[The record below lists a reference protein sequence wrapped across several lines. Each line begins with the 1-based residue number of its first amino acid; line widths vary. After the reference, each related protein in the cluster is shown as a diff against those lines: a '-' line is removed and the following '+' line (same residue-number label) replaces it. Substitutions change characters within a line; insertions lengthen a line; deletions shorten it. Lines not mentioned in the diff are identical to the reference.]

1 MIRFTYQLTPHMESG
16 ERLAS
21 PAPTLSAART
31 SSPAASSSSSS
42 SSSSSPAPHSK
53 SSLAPSPSALG
64 STLTTSGLFGAA
76 GEQPFIGS
84 TLSSAFPLVN
94 HPAFGAI
101 YTAGAGRPEFGGLG
115 SLGMS
120 AALAAHPQLGA
131 LSEWWRAAEAHG
143 RGAAAFLPSFI
154 GFPPFFTPHIQPNHS
169 ASPVQNRMPGKN
181 SNAPPKGVNGAVNGS
196 GVCPPTT
203 QSGNFSASPA
213 PVQATTK
220 PTKNSDPTTR
230 RSSPQNNPGD
240 LVAKPTQ
247 KSKEKKPR
255 KKPADNSVASNSESG
270 TSSDSSSDGSLS
282 SDLEDL
288 AEDDEDDDDDDE
300 DDEEEDKQSEFS
312 DSEKQTK
319 KNTKVVIPNFGT
331 AKTDT
336 SISGERRDKKVT
348 QAQKI
353 PSNPPTLVP
362 LPCSVSPPAVSQ
374 NSPLALH
381 SSRSWPEGT
390 MQHFSVIQS
399 TGLAANSKPLAL
411 LTQSQRESSPSSSP
425 IALTT
430 SPKPLASTAS
440 PKPPKLLPS
449 TSPQHLPLSLCSSP
463 KPLSV
468 PSPPRSTLPLS
479 TSPKPFGLTS
489 PVTSSRKSSLKPPQH
504 RVPSAAKSNK
514 RKLLEAS
521 LAQINEFRLKQTLM
535 SQGQTFP
542 ADQKKQ
548 QPGPKKSPKRT
559 SLSSSPF
566 PPAPRPPPQNNQ
578 SNLFLTSAL
587 LGLPEPHQ
595 PNGVIQSTTQDAPLA
610 LITKPRKDSA
620 PQGKSPQCDSDGGS
634 LPVNLSTGAS
644 RTQAT
649 TQAGPLSLHPTTSP
663 SATGHGSRKNKI
675 PKGKGQTPGLGQGQ
689 GQGQGQ
695 ADPLSAWKGFSQNHL
710 VQSLVDL
717 FRGGEPGIRI
727 PGVSIPGVGIPGVG
741 IPGTCNPTAGL
752 PANKESDDS
761 GDDDDDEDDDL
772 EEEEDE
778 DDSDDSL
785 SESDSNSDSDIS
797 GKKVKELKM
806 LPSGSS
812 KKEMTPRRL
821 TKGPELLNTSTS
833 HPATSCSPLNL
844 QVIKSPATVTSSSAL
859 AYHSSPG
866 SSSYSLASP
875 LGLGKRKRVMDE
887 KDLMVPL
894 ELGWRRETRIKSV
907 AGRPQGEVAYYAPCG
922 KKLRQYPD
930 VMKYLS
936 RNGISGITRDNFS
949 FSAKIRV
956 GDFYEA
962 REGPQGLQ
970 WSLLKEEEVI
980 PRILAMEGRRGRPPN
995 SERQLLGEG
1004 TKGTRRRKGRPPN
1017 VGDPVAP
1024 EGPSPSEVKLLRKL
1038 EAQEIARQAAQ
1049 MKLMRKLEKQA
1060 LARAAK
1066 EARKQQ
1072 AIMAAEERRKQKEQ
1086 IKIIKQQ
1093 EKIKRIQQIR
1103 MEKELRAQQILEAKR
1118 KKKEEA
1124 ANAKILEA
1132 EKRIKEKELRRQQA
1146 EILKHQELERHR
1158 LDMVWERERRR
1169 QHVMLMK
1176 AVEARKKA
1184 EERERL
1190 RQEKRDEKRLN
1201 KERKLEQ
1208 RRLELEIARELK
1220 KPNED
1225 MCLSDHKLLP
1235 EFSRIPG
1242 LILPGRAVSDCLMLM
1257 QFLRGFGKVLGL
1269 DLNVDVPTLGMLQE
1283 GLLNVGDSMGQVQ
1296 DLLVKML
1303 SLAVCDPGLPPGQ
1316 KTKTMLGDH
1325 LTNVGINRDN
1335 VSEVLQMYMGAHCA
1349 NTELAPLAFSL
1360 KTKAFQAHTPA
1371 QKASILGFL
1380 ANELA
1385 CSKAVIS
1392 EIDKSLDQMANMRK
1406 DKIIMEGKLKKLRTI
1421 YAKRTGKRE
1430 ASMCLEENQSIGTP
1444 SSAAKR
1450 KRKLGG
1456 DSDEDEEEDDD
1467 SDDQAEEEEDEEEE
1481 EMKKVKKVET
1491 YDEDDVDQATSIEE
1505 LEKQIEK
1512 LAKQHHQTRRKLFEI
1527 SHSLRS
1533 MMYGQDRY
1541 RRRYWVLPHCGGV
1554 FIEAMES
1561 GEAPEELEEE
1571 RQRRRR
1577 TAEEIKVKEEPQ
1589 EIELQKEN
1597 PINSDGQSIR
1607 TQGLEQQHEEEKE
1620 QGRKNN
1626 SPNLFY
1632 QQPDCASKLC
1642 TLRDVNKDIN
1652 KETVRAEGNESPHV
1666 RQNGSPVG
1674 TSSSLTTNTSELA
1687 EVATSSIVT
1696 INNTTNIPPPALSS
1710 VSVPCLPAP
1719 RDSPGNTPPTSSPAP
1734 SPLFSFQANDQLL
1747 RVLTERSGHWF
1758 SLLPRNPCDLSSLT
1772 TTPPGAPRMSPQASS
1787 TPGRPKSP
1795 PPSPALP
1802 LTPSAASASTSPH
1815 HPAGLLNYPLS
1826 ALQVKS
1832 GGSLLGVSFGSWP
1845 SGMISPSL
1853 PLCSSPSP
1861 MLGHV
1866 LEGNTAASV
1875 SSKSESP
1882 LPRIEKTSSMPTSAL
1897 EMPKSL
1903 DLTTPRPIPE
1913 EMLAGWWRVSDIE
1926 ELRALVDALHCRGMR
1941 EKGLQRQMQK
1951 YMEIIPQVC
1960 TKHKDVA
1967 MIELHELEESQ
1978 VSVESVRGWCVE
1990 EQAME
1995 MDIAVL
2001 QQVEEL
2007 ERKVTAAS
2015 LQVKGWTYPDPQSE
2029 REDLVYYEHKPP
2041 TTKSTA
2047 GSANGADKDT
2057 KEHPEERGEKGGV
2070 MRHPDNPLDIA
2081 VTRLAD
2087 LERNIERRYLRS
2099 PLGTTIQIRLDNVG
2113 TVTVPAP
2120 APSTSADRE
2129 GGEEEVAH
2137 GMKVWRKALSE
2148 VRSAAQLAMCIQQ
2161 LQKSIAWE
2169 RSIMKVYCQ
2178 MCKKGD
2184 NEDLLLL
2191 CDGCDKGCHTYC
2203 HKPKITSIP
2212 EGDWYCPACISKAS
2226 GPSPKSKKP
2235 PSKPLASSGG
2245 SSKKGG
2251 EVKKNGKQAGN
2262 GDMSEDDS
2270 ASASSTPKKTAKD
2283 TSRKRK
2289 PEETSLALPASNQ
2302 ESPVCVK
2309 RAKTARDNNRDL
2321 GLCRVLLAELERHQD
2336 AWPFLTPVNLKS
2348 VPGYKKVIKK
2358 PMDFSTIR
2366 EKLVS
2371 SQYQNLET
2379 FIIDVNLVFDNCEKF
2394 NEDNSDI
2401 GRAGHNMRK
2410 FFEKR
2415 WTELLKQTN

>member
-1 MIRFTYQLTPHMESG
+1 MESG

-42 SSSSSPAPHSK
+42 SSPSPAPHSK

-64 STLTTSGLFGAA
+64 STLSTSGRLFGVA

-84 TLSSAFPLVN
+84 ALSSAFPLVN
-94 HPAFGAI
+94 HPAFGAL

-115 SLGMS
+115 SLGLS
-120 AALAAHPQLGA
+120 AALATHPQLGA
-131 LSEWWRAAEAHG
+131 LSEWWRAAEAHN

-169 ASPVQNRMPGKN
+169 ISPVQIRMPGKN
-181 SNAPPKGVNGAVNGS
+181 SQTPPKGVNGAVNGS
-196 GVCPPTT
+196 GVFPPTT
-203 QSGNFSASPA
+203 QSGSFSVSPA
-213 PVQATTK
+213 PVQASTK
-220 PTKNSDPTTR
+220 STKYSNLSNSH
-230 RSSPQNNPGD
+230 RSSPHNNPAG
-240 LVAKPTQ
+240 LVEKPIQ

-255 KKPADNSVASNSESG
+255 KKPADTSVASNSESG

-300 DDEEEDKQSEFS
+300 DDEEEDKQSELS
-312 DSEKQTK
+312 DSEKRTK
-319 KNTKVVIPNFGT
+319 KKTKVSIPSTGN
-331 AKTDT
+331 AK
-336 SISGERRDKKVT
+336 KK
-348 QAQKI
+348 A

-362 LPCSVSPPAVSQ
+362 LPCSVSPPALSQ
-374 NSPLALH
+374 SSPLALH
-381 SSRSWPEGT
+381 SSRPWTDSPQ
-390 MQHFSVIQS
+390 QHFSVIQS

-411 LTQSQRESSPSSSP
+411 LTQPRRETSPSSSP

-430 SPKPLASTAS
+430 SPKTHSSTAS
-440 PKPPKLLPS
+440 PKPPRLLPS
-449 TSPQHLPLSLCSSP
+449 SSPQHVPLSLCSSP

-468 PSPPRSTLPLS
+468 PSPPHSTLTLS
-479 TSPKPFGLTS
+479 TSPKSFGLTS
-489 PVTSSRKSSLKPPQH
+489 SVRSSKKSSLKPHQH
-504 RVPSAAKSNK
+504 APAGAAKSNK
-514 RKLLEAS
+514 RKQLEAS

-542 ADQKKQ
+542 AELKKQ
-548 QPGPKKSPKRT
+548 QQGPNKSPKRT
-559 SLSSSPF
+559 SLSSSPL
-566 PPAPRPPPQNNQ
+566 PPAPLPPPQNNH
-578 SNLFLTSAL
+578 SNLFLSSAL
-587 LGLPEPHQ
+587 LGLPEPHH

-610 LITKPRKDSA
+610 LISKPRKDTASK
-620 PQGKSPQCDSDGGS
+620 GKSPQCDSDAGS
-634 LPVNLSTGAS
+634 MPVNLSTGSS
-644 RTQAT
+644 RTQGT
-649 TQAGPLSLHPTTSP
+649 TQAGPPSQPPTTSP
-663 SATGHGSRKNKI
+663 HATGHGSRKNKS
-675 PKGKGQTPGLGQGQ
+675 PKGKGQTPGLGQGPA
-689 GQGQGQ
+689 Q
-695 ADPLSAWKGFSQNHL
+695 ADPLAAWKGFSQNHL

-717 FRGGEPGIRI
+717 FRGGEAGIGI

-741 IPGTCNPTAGL
+741 IPGTFNPTAGL

-761 GDDDDDEDDDL
+761 DDDDEDDDL

-778 DDSDDSL
+778 EDSDDSL
-785 SESDSNSDSDIS
+785 SESDSNSDSDVS
-797 GKKVKELKM
+797 GKKVKELKL

-821 TKGPELLNTSTS
+821 TKGPELLNTSTN
-833 HPATSCSPLNL
+833 HTATSCSPLNL
-844 QVIKSPATVTSSSAL
+844 QVIKTPTIVTSSSAL

-887 KDLMVPL
+887 KELMIPL
-894 ELGWRRETRIKSV
+894 ELGWRRETRITTV
-907 AGRPQGEVAYYAPCG
+907 AGRPQAEVAYYAPCS

-930 VMKYLS
+930 VMK
-936 RNGISGITRDNFS
+936 
-949 FSAKIRV
+949 
-956 GDFYEA
+956 
-962 REGPQGLQ
+962 GLP

-980 PRILAMEGRRGRPPN
+980 PHILAMEGRRGRP
-995 SERQLLGEG
+995 SSSDRQSAGEG
-1004 TKGTRRRKGRPPN
+1004 TKGSRRRKGRPPN
-1017 VGDPVAP
+1017 VGDPLVP

-1049 MKLMRKLEKQA
+1049 MKMMRKLEKQA

-1072 AIMAAEERRKQKEQ
+1072 AIIAAEERRKQKEQ
-1086 IKIIKQQ
+1086 IKILKQQ

-1103 MEKELRAQQILEAKR
+1103 MEKELRAQQLLEVKR
-1118 KKKEEA
+1118 RKKEEVT
-1124 ANAKILEA
+1124 NAKILEA

-1158 LDMVWERERRR
+1158 LDMERERRR

-1225 MCLSDHKLLP
+1225 MCLSDHKPLP

-1269 DLNVDVPTLGMLQE
+1269 DLNMDVPTLGMLQE

-1296 DLLVKML
+1296 DLLVKLL

-1316 KTKTMLGDH
+1316 RTKTMLGDH

-1349 NTELAPLAFSL
+1349 NTDLALLALSL
-1360 KTKAFQAHTPA
+1360 KTKAFQAHTPV
-1371 QKASILGFL
+1371 QKSSILGFL

-1385 CSKAVIS
+1385 CSRAVIS
-1392 EIDKSLDQMANMRK
+1392 EIDKSLDQMSNMRK
-1406 DKIIMEGKLKKLRTI
+1406 DKLIMEGKLKKLRI
-1421 YAKRTGKRE
+1421 IHAKRTGKRE
-1430 ASMCLEENQSIGTP
+1430 ASMGVEENQSVGTP

-1450 KRKLGG
+1450 KRR
-1456 DSDEDEEEDDD
+1456 DSDEDEDDDED
-1467 SDDQAEEEEDEEEE
+1467 SDDPAEEEEDEEEE
-1481 EMKKVKKVET
+1481 EVKKVKKVEV

-1577 TAEEIKVKEEPQ
+1577 AAEEVKVKEEPQ
-1589 EIELQKEN
+1589 EIELEKEKHADV
-1597 PINSDGQSIR
+1597 DGPSIR
-1607 TQGLEQQHEEEKE
+1607 TEGLEQQEEEE
-1620 QGRKNN
+1620 MEYEEKNN
-1626 SPNLFY
+1626 SPSLFY
-1632 QQPDCASKLC
+1632 PEQGCVSKIC
-1642 TLRDVNKDIN
+1642 TIRDVNNDVGR
-1652 KETVRAEGNESPHV
+1652 ETVKAENKQSPHV
-1666 RQNGSPVG
+1666 RQNGSPLG
-1674 TSSSLTTNTSELA
+1674 THSATASVTVTSPTHNTSEPA
-1687 EVATSSIVT
+1687 VASTPSLVT
-1696 INNTTNIPPPALSS
+1696 TNDATNIPPTASTSLP
-1710 VSVPCLPAP
+1710 VPCLPGP
-1719 RDSPGNTPPTSSPAP
+1719 SESQGDTPLSSSPTP
-1734 SPLFSFQANDQLL
+1734 SPYIPFQANDQLL

-1772 TTPPGAPRMSPQASS
+1772 TTPPAVSRVSPQASS
-1787 TPGRPKSP
+1787 TPAGPRSP

-1815 HPAGLLNYPLS
+1815 HPAGLLNYPIS
-1826 ALQVKS
+1826 ALQVKPC
-1832 GGSLLGVSFGSWP
+1832 GSLLGVSFGSWP
-1845 SGMISPSL
+1845 SGIISPSL

-1861 MLGHV
+1861 MPGHS
-1866 LEGNTAASV
+1866 LEGNTASV

-1882 LPRIEKTSSMPTSAL
+1882 LPGIEKTSSMPSPAL

-1903 DLTTPRPIPE
+1903 DHPMPQPIPE
-1913 EMLAGWWRVSDIE
+1913 EMLTGWWRVSDIE
-1926 ELRALVDALHCRGMR
+1926 QLRNLVNALHSRGFR
-1941 EKGLQRQMQK
+1941 EKGLERQMQK

-1960 TKHKDVA
+1960 TKHRDVA
-1967 MIELHELEESQ
+1967 MIELRDLEESQ

-2007 ERKVTAAS
+2007 ERKVTSAS
-2015 LQVKGWTYPDPQSE
+2015 LQAKGWMYPDPQSE
-2029 REDLVYYEHKPP
+2029 REDLVYYEHKPL
-2041 TTKSTA
+2041 TKST
-2047 GSANGADKDT
+2047 SASTGD

-2070 MRHPDNPLDIA
+2070 TRHLDNPLDIA

-2087 LERNIERRYLRS
+2087 LERNIERS
-2099 PLGTTIQIRLDNVG
+2099 
-2113 TVTVPAP
+2113 
-2120 APSTSADRE
+2120 
-2129 GGEEEVAH
+2129 GEEEVAH

-2178 MCKKGD
+2178 MCRKGD

-2226 GPSPKSKKP
+2226 GPSPKNKKP
-2235 PSKPLASSGG
+2235 PSKPVASSGG
-2245 SSKKGG
+2245 GGKKGG
-2251 EVKKNGKQAGN
+2251 EAKKNGKQTGN
-2262 GDMSEDDS
+2262 GEVSEEDP
-2270 ASASSTPKKTAKD
+2270 ASASSTPKKAAAKD
-2283 TSRKRK
+2283 TNRKRK
-2289 PEETSLALPASNQ
+2289 LEECSPALPGANQ
-2302 ESPVCVK
+2302 ETPVCVK

-2348 VPGYKKVIKK
+2348 VPGYRKVIKK

-2379 FIIDVNLVFDNCEKF
+2379 FIIDVNLVFDNCEKY

>member
-1 MIRFTYQLTPHMESG
+1 MESG

-42 SSSSSPAPHSK
+42 SSSSPAPHSK
-53 SSLAPSPSALG
+53 SSLAPNPSALG
-64 STLTTSGLFGAA
+64 STLSTSGRLFGTA

-94 HPAFGAI
+94 HPAFGAL

-154 GFPPFFTPHIQPNHS
+154 SFPPFFAPHIQPNHS
-169 ASPVQNRMPGKN
+169 PSPVQLRMPGKN
-181 SNAPPKGVNGAVNGS
+181 SHTPPKGVNGAVNGS

-203 QSGNFSASPA
+203 QSGSFSASPA
-213 PVQATTK
+213 PVQASTK
-220 PTKNSDPTTR
+220 PTKNSEPSNIQ
-230 RSSPQNNPGD
+230 RSSPPGD
-240 LVAKPTQ
+240 VMEKLIQKP
-247 KSKEKKPR
+247 KEKKPR
-255 KKPADNSVASNSESG
+255 KKPTDTSLASESG
-270 TSSDSSSDGSLS
+270 SSSDSSSDGSLS

-288 AEDDEDDDDDDE
+288 AEDDEDDDDDD
-300 DDEEEDKQSEFS
+300 DDEEEEDKQSELS
-312 DSEKQTK
+312 DSEKRAK
-319 KNTKVVIPNFGT
+319 RKTKVLPPSTGT
-331 AKTDT
+331 SKTDRPL
-336 SISGERRDKKVT
+336 SGEAQNKKDT
-348 QAQKI
+348 QKV
-353 PSNPPTLVP
+353 SSTSPTLVP
-362 LPCSVSPPAVSQ
+362 LPSSASPPALSQ
-374 NSPLALH
+374 SSPLVPH
-381 SSRSWPEGT
+381 RSRTEGQ
-390 MQHFSVIQS
+390 QHFSVIQS
-399 TGLAANSKPLAL
+399 TGLAANSKPLPL
-411 LTQSQRESSPSSSP
+411 LTQPHRESSPSSSP

-430 SPKPLASTAS
+430 SPKAISSTAS
-440 PKPPKLLPS
+440 PKPPKLFPS
-449 TSPQHLPLSLCSSP
+449 SSPQHLPLSLCSSP

-468 PSPPRSTLPLS
+468 PSPPRSTLPLC

-489 PVTSSRKSSLKPPQH
+489 SLTSSKKSSLKPPKH
-504 RVPSAAKSNK
+504 AVAGTAKSNK
-514 RKLLEAS
+514 RKLLEDS
-521 LAQINEFRLKQTLM
+521 LAQINEFRLKQNLM

-542 ADQKKQ
+542 SELKKQ
-548 QPGPKKSPKRT
+548 RNKSPRRT
-559 SLSSSPF
+559 SLSSSPL
-566 PPAPRPPPQNNQ
+566 PPVPPPPPQNNH
-578 SNLFLTSAL
+578 SNLFLSSAL
-587 LGLPEPHQ
+587 LGLPEPHH
-595 PNGVIQSTTQDAPLA
+595 PNGVIQSTTQDTPLA

-620 PQGKSPQCDSDGGS
+620 SQGKSPQRDSDAGS
-634 LPVNLSTGAS
+634 MPVNLSTGAS
-644 RTQAT
+644 RTQAA
-649 TQAGPLSLHPTTSP
+649 TQAGLLSQPPTTSP
-663 SATGHGSRKNKI
+663 HATGHGSRKNKT

-689 GQGQGQ
+689 
-695 ADPLSAWKGFSQNHL
+695 ADPLAAWKGFSQNHL

-717 FRGGEPGIRI
+717 FRGGESGIGI
-727 PGVSIPGVGIPGVG
+727 PGVSIPGVGVPGVG

-752 PANKESDDS
+752 PAHKESDDS

-772 EEEEDE
+772 EEEEEDE
-778 DDSDDSL
+778 EESDDSL

-797 GKKVKELKM
+797 GKKVKELKL

-812 KKEMTPRRL
+812 KEMTPLRL
-821 TKGPELLNTSTS
+821 TKGPELLNTSTN
-833 HPATSCSPLNL
+833 HTTTSCSPLNL
-844 QVIKSPATVTSSSAL
+844 QVIKTPTVATSSSAL

-887 KDLMVPL
+887 KELMIPL

-907 AGRPQGEVAYYAPCG
+907 AGRPQGEVAYYAPCS

-930 VMKYLS
+930 VMK
-936 RNGISGITRDNFS
+936 
-949 FSAKIRV
+949 
-956 GDFYEA
+956 
-962 REGPQGLQ
+962 GLQ
-970 WSLLKEEEVI
+970 WSLLKDEDVI

-995 SERQLLGEG
+995 SERQLAGEG
-1004 TKGTRRRKGRPPN
+1004 ANGNRRRKGRPPN
-1017 VGDPVAP
+1017 VGDPLVP

-1086 IKIIKQQ
+1086 IKIRKQQ

-1225 MCLSDHKLLP
+1225 MCLSDHKALP

-1269 DLNVDVPTLGMLQE
+1269 DLNSDVPTLGMLQE

-1296 DLLVKML
+1296 DLLVKLL

-1360 KTKAFQAHTPA
+1360 KTKAFQAHTPV

-1392 EIDKSLDQMANMRK
+1392 EIDKNLDQMANMRK

-1430 ASMCLEENQSIGTP
+1430 ASMGLEENQSVGTP

-1450 KRKLGG
+1450 KRKLGA
-1456 DSDEDEEEDDD
+1456 DSEDDDDDDDD
-1467 SDDQAEEEEDEEEE
+1467 SDDPAEEDDDEEEE

-1491 YDEDDVDQATSIEE
+1491 YDEDEVDQATSVEE

-1512 LAKQHHQTRRKLFEI
+1512 LAKQHHQIRRKLFEI

-1577 TAEEIKVKEEPQ
+1577 AAEEVKVKEEPQ
-1589 EIELQKEN
+1589 EIELEKEK
-1597 PINSDGQSIR
+1597 PIGPDKKRVR
-1607 TQGLEQQHEEEKE
+1607 TQGLEQQTDEEKE
-1620 QGRKNN
+1620 HEGKKN

-1632 QQPDCASKLC
+1632 QQPGCESTLC
-1642 TLRDVNKDIN
+1642 TLRDINKDVSNESVKAEN
-1652 KETVRAEGNESPHV
+1652 KESPHI
-1666 RQNGSPVG
+1666 RQNGSPLG
-1674 TSSSLTTNTSELA
+1674 TPTTMTTVTPSSPARNTPEPATATTPSM
-1687 EVATSSIVT
+1687 ATT
-1696 INNTTNIPPPALSS
+1696 YDTTNIAPPASTSL
-1710 VSVPCLPAP
+1710 SVPCLTAP
-1719 RDSPGNTPPTSSPAP
+1719 RESPGNTPPASSPAP
-1734 SPLFSFQANDQLL
+1734 SPHLAFQANDQLL

-1758 SLLPRNPCDLSSLT
+1758 SLLPRNPCDLSSIT
-1772 TTPPGAPRMSPQASS
+1772 TTPPGAPRVSPQASS
-1787 TPGRPKSP
+1787 TPGRARSP

-1802 LTPSAASASTSPH
+1802 LTPSAASASAS
-1815 HPAGLLNYPLS
+1815 PLS
-1826 ALQVKS
+1826 TLQVKS
-1832 GGSLLGVSFGSWP
+1832 GSSLLGVSFGSWP
-1845 SGMISPSL
+1845 SGVLSPSL
-1853 PLCSSPSP
+1853 PMCSSPTP
-1861 MLGHV
+1861 IPGHS

-1882 LPRIEKTSSMPTSAL
+1882 LPGIEKPSSMPSPAL

-1903 DLTTPRPIPE
+1903 DHATPRPIPE

-1926 ELRALVDALHCRGMR
+1926 ELRALVNALHSRGIR

-2041 TTKSTA
+2041 TKSTPA
-2047 GSANGADKDT
+2047 SADKDSKDS

-2129 GGEEEVAH
+2129 GGEEEVAP
-2137 GMKVWRKALSE
+2137 GMKMWRKALSE

-2226 GPSPKSKKP
+2226 GPSLKSKKP
-2235 PSKPLASSGG
+2235 PAKPVASSGG
-2245 SSKKGG
+2245 GSKKGG
-2251 EVKKNGKQAGN
+2251 EAKKNGKQAGN
-2262 GDMSEDDS
+2262 GEVSEDDL
-2270 ASASSTPKKTAKD
+2270 ASASSTPKKGAKD

-2289 PEETSLALPASNQ
+2289 AEESSPALTAANQ

-2336 AWPFLTPVNLKS
+2336 AWPFLTPVNLKT
-2348 VPGYKKVIKK
+2348 VPGYRKVIKK

>member
-1 MIRFTYQLTPHMESG
+1 AVCLEQLE
-16 ERLAS
+16 
-21 PAPTLSAART
+21 
-31 SSPAASSSSSS
+31 SSP
-42 SSSSSPAPHSK
+42 
-53 SSLAPSPSALG
+53 SLALHCQVPSLWSTTQPSEP
-64 STLTTSGLFGAA
+64 STLPERAGLSLEAWAPSGFCVGEKEFAFNSFCYHLF
-76 GEQPFIGS
+76 
-84 TLSSAFPLVN
+84 
-94 HPAFGAI
+94 
-101 YTAGAGRPEFGGLG
+101 
-115 SLGMS
+115 
-120 AALAAHPQLGA
+120 
-131 LSEWWRAAEAHG
+131 SEWWRAAEAHG

-154 GFPPFFTPHIQPNHS
+154 GFPPFFAPHIPPNHN
-169 ASPVQNRMPGKN
+169 ASPVQIRTSGKN
-181 SNAPPKGVNGAVNGS
+181 SHDPPKGTALLKDAFSDHFPDSNNLVL
-196 GVCPPTT
+196 PPHPKSTLPYDEIFPV
-203 QSGNFSASPA
+203 SREIKPSA
-213 PVQATTK
+213 
-220 PTKNSDPTTR
+220 
-230 RSSPQNNPGD
+230 
-240 LVAKPTQ
+240 
-247 KSKEKKPR
+247 R
-255 KKPADNSVASNSESG
+255 KKQASTSLASNSESG

-300 DDEEEDKQSEFS
+300 DDEEEDKQRDLS
-312 DSEKQTK
+312 DPEKRTK
-319 KNTKVVIPNFGT
+319 KKELQDRKDTRVRKV
-331 AKTDT
+331 A
-336 SISGERRDKKVT
+336 
-348 QAQKI
+348 
-353 PSNPPTLVP
+353 SNPPTLVP
-362 LPCSVSPPAVSQ
+362 LPCSVSPPALSQ
-374 NSPLALH
+374 TSALGLQ
-381 SSRSWPEGT
+381 SSRSRTEGPQ
-390 MQHFSVIQS
+390 QHFSVIQS
-399 TGLAANSKPLAL
+399 TGLAANPKPLAL
-411 LTQSQRESSPSSSP
+411 LTQPRRESSPSSSP
-425 IALTT
+425 I
-430 SPKPLASTAS
+430 
-440 PKPPKLLPS
+440 
-449 TSPQHLPLSLCSSP
+449 
-463 KPLSV
+463 
-468 PSPPRSTLPLS
+468 
-479 TSPKPFGLTS
+479 
-489 PVTSSRKSSLKPPQH
+489 
-504 RVPSAAKSNK
+504 
-514 RKLLEAS
+514 
-521 LAQINEFRLKQTLM
+521 TLM

-542 ADQKKQ
+542 AEQKKQ
-548 QPGPKKSPKRT
+548 QQGPNKSPKRT
-559 SLSSSPF
+559 SLSS
-566 PPAPRPPPQNNQ
+566 PPLPLVPPPPPQNNH
-578 SNLFLTSAL
+578 SNLFLSSAL
-587 LGLPEPHQ
+587 LGLPEPHH

-620 PQGKSPQCDSDGGS
+620 SRGRSPQPNPDAGS
-634 LPVNLSTGAS
+634 MPVNLSTGAS
-644 RTQAT
+644 KTQASAH
-649 TQAGPLSLHPTTSP
+649 AGPPSQPPTTSP
-663 SATGHGSRKNKI
+663 HAAGHGSRKTKT
-675 PKGKGQTPGLGQGQ
+675 PK
-689 GQGQGQ
+689 
-695 ADPLSAWKGFSQNHL
+695 S
-710 VQSLVDL
+710 
-717 FRGGEPGIRI
+717 
-727 PGVSIPGVGIPGVG
+727 
-741 IPGTCNPTAGL
+741 
-752 PANKESDDS
+752 KESDDS
-761 GDDDDDEDDDL
+761 GDDDDDDDEDDDL
-772 EEEEDE
+772 EEEDE
-778 DDSDDSL
+778 EDSDDSL

-797 GKKVKELKM
+797 GKKVKESKL

-812 KKEMTPRRL
+812 KKEMTSHRL
-821 TKGPELLNTSTS
+821 TKGPELLNTSTN
-833 HPATSCSPLNL
+833 HTATSCSPLNL
-844 QVIKSPATVTSSSAL
+844 QVIKSPTIATSSSAL
-859 AYHSSPG
+859 AYHSS
-866 SSSYSLASP
+866 AS
-875 LGLGKRKRVMDE
+875 LGKRKRVMDE
-887 KDLMVPL
+887 KELMAPL

-930 VMKYLS
+930 VMK
-936 RNGISGITRDNFS
+936 
-949 FSAKIRV
+949 
-956 GDFYEA
+956 
-962 REGPQGLQ
+962 GLQ
-970 WSLLKEEEVI
+970 WTLLKEEEVV

-995 SERQLLGEG
+995 SERHLAGDG
-1004 TKGTRRRKGRPPN
+1004 AKMNRRRKGRPPN
-1017 VGDPVAP
+1017 VGDPHAP

-1066 EARKQQ
+1066 EARRQQ

-1086 IKIIKQQ
+1086 IKILKQQ

-1146 EILKHQELERHR
+1146 EILKHQ
-1158 LDMVWERERRR
+1158 ERERRR

-1225 MCLSDHKLLP
+1225 MCLSDHKPLP

-1269 DLNVDVPTLGMLQE
+1269 DLNADVPTLGMLQE

-1296 DLLVKML
+1296 DLLVKLL
-1303 SLAVCDPGLPPGQ
+1303 SLAVCDPGLPPGH

-1335 VSEVLQMYMGAHCA
+1335 VSEVLQMYMSSHCA
-1349 NTELAPLAFSL
+1349 NTDLAPLALSL

-1385 CSKAVIS
+1385 CNVAIVVSQ
-1392 EIDKSLDQMANMRK
+1392 L
-1406 DKIIMEGKLKKLRTI
+1406 KLRTFCSVGAF
-1421 YAKRTGKRE
+1421 Y
-1430 ASMCLEENQSIGTP
+1430 NQYGCFLSF
-1444 SSAAKR
+1444 
-1450 KRKLGG
+1450 
-1456 DSDEDEEEDDD
+1456 
-1467 SDDQAEEEEDEEEE
+1467 Q
-1481 EMKKVKKVET
+1481 
-1491 YDEDDVDQATSIEE
+1491 
-1505 LEKQIEK
+1505 
-1512 LAKQHHQTRRKLFEI
+1512 QHHQTRKKLFEI

-1561 GEAPEELEEE
+1561 GEGGVVEMFS
-1571 RQRRRR
+1571 R
-1577 TAEEIKVKEEPQ
+1577 VKTQ
-1589 EIELQKEN
+1589 KMFRVMMADCSSFQQKE
-1597 PINSDGQSIR
+1597 DK
-1607 TQGLEQQHEEEKE
+1607 KE
-1620 QGRKNN
+1620 QGGKKN
-1626 SPNLFY
+1626 SQSVFY
-1632 QQPDCASKLC
+1632 QQSSCVSKLC
-1642 TLRDVNKDIN
+1642 MPSTPSMVI
-1652 KETVRAEGNESPHV
+1652 
-1666 RQNGSPVG
+1666 
-1674 TSSSLTTNTSELA
+1674 TNH
-1687 EVATSSIVT
+1687 
-1696 INNTTNIPPPALSS
+1696 TTNIPPPASTSLSF
-1710 VSVPCLPAP
+1710 PCLTAP
-1719 RDSPGNTPPTSSPAP
+1719 RESPGNTPPTSSPAP
-1734 SPLFSFQANDQLL
+1734 SPHLSFQASDQLL

-1758 SLLPRNPCDLSSLT
+1758 SLLPRNPCDLSSIT
-1772 TTPPGAPRMSPQASS
+1772 STPPGVPRGSPQASS
-1787 TPGRPKSP
+1787 TP
-1795 PPSPALP
+1795 
-1802 LTPSAASASTSPH
+1802 AAILF
-1815 HPAGLLNYPLS
+1815 LLDQSSIHSSSLS
-1826 ALQVKS
+1826 LQLKS
-1832 GGSLLGVSFGSWP
+1832 GASLLGVSFGSWP
-1845 SGMISPSL
+1845 SGVISPSL

-1861 MLGHV
+1861 MPGHS

-1882 LPRIEKTSSMPTSAL
+1882 LPRIEKSSSMPSPAL
-1897 EMPKSL
+1897 EMPKSI
-1903 DLTTPRPIPE
+1903 DYSVPRPIPE
-1913 EMLAGWWRVSDIE
+1913 DLLTGWWRVSHIE
-1926 ELRALVDALHCRGMR
+1926 QLRSLVDSLHSRGIR
-1941 EKGLQRQMQK
+1941 EKVLHRQIQK
-1951 YMEIIPQVC
+1951 YLEIIPQVC

-1995 MDIAVL
+1995 MDIAML

-2015 LQVKGWTYPDPQSE
+2015 LQVKGWTYVDPQSE

-2041 TTKSTA
+2041 TKSA
-2047 GSANGADKDT
+2047 PASASAADKDSRDS
-2057 KEHPEERGEKGGV
+2057 KEHLEERGEKGGV

-2137 GMKVWRKALSE
+2137 GMKVWRKALTE

-2178 MCKKGD
+2178 ICKKGD

-2212 EGDWYCPACISKAS
+2212 EGDWYCPACISSAS

-2235 PSKPLASSGG
+2235 PAKPVTSSGG
-2245 SSKKGG
+2245 GGKKGG
-2251 EVKKNGKQAGN
+2251 ETKKNGKQTGN
-2262 GDMSEDDS
+2262 GEASEEDS
-2270 ASASSTPKKTAKD
+2270 ASATSTPKKGVKD

-2289 PEETSLALPASNQ
+2289 TEDSSPALTPANQ

-2321 GLCRVLLAELERHQD
+2321 GLCRLLLAELERHQD

-2415 WTELLKQTN
+2415 WTELLKQT

>member
-1 MIRFTYQLTPHMESG
+1 M
-16 ERLAS
+16 
-21 PAPTLSAART
+21 
-31 SSPAASSSSSS
+31 
-42 SSSSSPAPHSK
+42 
-53 SSLAPSPSALG
+53 
-64 STLTTSGLFGAA
+64 
-76 GEQPFIGS
+76 
-84 TLSSAFPLVN
+84 
-94 HPAFGAI
+94 
-101 YTAGAGRPEFGGLG
+101 
-115 SLGMS
+115 
-120 AALAAHPQLGA
+120 
-131 LSEWWRAAEAHG
+131 
-143 RGAAAFLPSFI
+143 
-154 GFPPFFTPHIQPNHS
+154 
-169 ASPVQNRMPGKN
+169 
-181 SNAPPKGVNGAVNGS
+181 
-196 GVCPPTT
+196 
-203 QSGNFSASPA
+203 
-213 PVQATTK
+213 
-220 PTKNSDPTTR
+220 
-230 RSSPQNNPGD
+230 
-240 LVAKPTQ
+240 
-247 KSKEKKPR
+247 
-255 KKPADNSVASNSESG
+255 
-270 TSSDSSSDGSLS
+270 
-282 SDLEDL
+282 
-288 AEDDEDDDDDDE
+288 
-300 DDEEEDKQSEFS
+300 
-312 DSEKQTK
+312 
-319 KNTKVVIPNFGT
+319 
-331 AKTDT
+331 
-336 SISGERRDKKVT
+336 
-348 QAQKI
+348 
-353 PSNPPTLVP
+353 
-362 LPCSVSPPAVSQ
+362 
-374 NSPLALH
+374 
-381 SSRSWPEGT
+381 
-390 MQHFSVIQS
+390 
-399 TGLAANSKPLAL
+399 
-411 LTQSQRESSPSSSP
+411 
-425 IALTT
+425 
-430 SPKPLASTAS
+430 
-440 PKPPKLLPS
+440 
-449 TSPQHLPLSLCSSP
+449 
-463 KPLSV
+463 
-468 PSPPRSTLPLS
+468 
-479 TSPKPFGLTS
+479 
-489 PVTSSRKSSLKPPQH
+489 
-504 RVPSAAKSNK
+504 
-514 RKLLEAS
+514 EAS
-521 LAQINEFRLKQTLM
+521 LAQINEFRLRQTLM

-542 ADQKKQ
+542 AELKKQ
-548 QPGPKKSPKRT
+548 QQGPNKSPKRT
-559 SLSSSPF
+559 SLSSSPLPLV
-566 PPAPRPPPQNNQ
+566 PPPPPQNNH
-578 SNLFLTSAL
+578 SNLFLSSAL
-587 LGLPEPHQ
+587 LGLPEPHH

-610 LITKPRKDSA
+610 LISKPRKDSA
-620 PQGKSPQCDSDGGS
+620 SQSKSPQRDADAGS
-634 LPVNLSTGAS
+634 MPVNLSTGAN
-644 RTQAT
+644 RTQAAG
-649 TQAGPLSLHPTTSP
+649 QAGPPSQPSTTSP
-663 SATGHGSRKNKI
+663 HATTGHGSRKNKTA
-675 PKGKGQTPGLGQGQ
+675 KGKGQTPGLGQGQ
-689 GQGQGQ
+689 GQ
-695 ADPLSAWKGFSQNHL
+695 ADPLAAWKGFSQNHL

-717 FRGGEPGIRI
+717 FRGGESGIGI

-761 GDDDDDEDDDL
+761 GDDDDEEDDDL

-778 DDSDDSL
+778 EDSDDSL
-785 SESDSNSDSDIS
+785 SESDTNSDSDIS
-797 GKKVKELKM
+797 GKKVKELKL

-812 KKEMTPRRL
+812 KKEMTPHRL
-821 TKGPELLNTSTS
+821 TKGPELLNTSTN
-833 HPATSCSPLNL
+833 HTATSCSPLNL
-844 QVIKSPATVTSSSAL
+844 QVIKTPTIATSSSAL

-866 SSSYSLASP
+866 SSSCSLASP

-887 KDLMVPL
+887 KELMIPL

-930 VMKYLS
+930 VMK
-936 RNGISGITRDNFS
+936 
-949 FSAKIRV
+949 
-956 GDFYEA
+956 
-962 REGPQGLQ
+962 GLQ

-995 SERQLLGEG
+995 SERQLAGEG
-1004 TKGTRRRKGRPPN
+1004 AKGNRRRKGRPPN
-1017 VGDPVAP
+1017 VGDPLAP
-1024 EGPSPSEVKLLRKL
+1024 EGPSPSQVKLLRKL

-1086 IKIIKQQ
+1086 IKILKQQ

-1146 EILKHQELERHR
+1146 EMLKQQ
-1158 LDMVWERERRR
+1158 ERERRR

-1225 MCLSDHKLLP
+1225 MCLSDHKALP

-1269 DLNVDVPTLGMLQE
+1269 DVNTDVPTLGMLQE

-1296 DLLVKML
+1296 DLLVKLL

-1335 VSEVLQMYMGAHCA
+1335 VSEVLQMYMGAHCG
-1349 NTELAPLAFSL
+1349 NTDLAPLALSL

-1392 EIDKSLDQMANMRK
+1392 EIDKNLDQMANMRK

-1430 ASMCLEENQSIGTP
+1430 ASMGVEENQSVGTP
-1444 SSAAKR
+1444 SSATKR

-1456 DSDEDEEEDDD
+1456 DSEDDDDDDDD
-1467 SDDQAEEEEDEEEE
+1467 SDDQPEDEEEE
-1481 EMKKVKKVET
+1481 EEEELKKVRKVET
-1491 YDEDDVDQATSIEE
+1491 YDEDEVDHATSVEE

-1512 LAKQHHQTRRKLFEI
+1512 MAKQHHQTRRKLYEI

-1577 TAEEIKVKEEPQ
+1577 AAEEVKVKEEPQ
-1589 EIELQKEN
+1589 EIELQKEKPTN
-1597 PINSDGQSIR
+1597 LDGQSTR
-1607 TQGLEQQHEEEKE
+1607 TQDLEQQKEEEKKHE
-1620 QGRKNN
+1620 GKKN
-1626 SPNLFY
+1626 SPTLFY
-1632 QQPDCASKLC
+1632 QQPGCVTKLC
-1642 TLRDVNKDIN
+1642 ALREVSKDIG
-1652 KETVRAEGNESPHV
+1652 KESVKAEDKESPHV
-1666 RQNGSPVG
+1666 RQNGSPLG
-1674 TSSSLTTNTSELA
+1674 TPVTTTMSASSPTHNTLEP
-1687 EVATSSIVT
+1687 ATAAATAPSMVT
-1696 INNTTNIPPPALSS
+1696 ANDTTNIPHLASSSLSA
-1710 VSVPCLPAP
+1710 PCLPAA
-1719 RDSPGNTPPTSSPAP
+1719 RESPGNTPLTSSPAP
-1734 SPLFSFQANDQLL
+1734 SPHLSFQANDQLL

-1772 TTPPGAPRMSPQASS
+1772 TTPPGAPRVSPQASS
-1787 TPGRPKSP
+1787 TPARPKSP

-1802 LTPSAASASTSPH
+1802 LTPSAASASASPH
-1815 HPAGLLNYPLS
+1815 HPTGILSYPLS
-1826 ALQVKS
+1826 TLQVKS
-1832 GGSLLGVSFGSWP
+1832 GVSLLGVSFASWP
-1845 SGMISPSL
+1845 SGMISPGL

-1861 MLGHV
+1861 MPSHSV
-1866 LEGNTAASV
+1866 EGNTAASV

-1882 LPRIEKTSSMPTSAL
+1882 LPRIEKTCSMPSPAL

-1903 DLTTPRPIPE
+1903 DHATPRPIPE
-1913 EMLAGWWRVSDIE
+1913 EMLTGWWRVSDIE
-1926 ELRALVDALHCRGMR
+1926 ELRALVNALHSRGIR
-1941 EKGLQRQMQK
+1941 EKALQRQMQK

-1960 TKHKDVA
+1960 TKHRDVA

-1995 MDIAVL
+1995 MDIAIL

-2029 REDLVYYEHKPP
+2029 REDLVYYEHKPL
-2041 TTKSTA
+2041 TKSTA
-2047 GSANGADKDT
+2047 SATNTGDKES
-2057 KEHPEERGEKGGV
+2057 KEHLEERGEKGGV

-2129 GGEEEVAH
+2129 GEEEVAH

-2178 MCKKGD
+2178 ICKKGD

-2235 PSKPLASSGG
+2235 PAKPVASSGG

-2251 EVKKNGKQAGN
+2251 EAKKNGKQAGN
-2262 GDMSEDDS
+2262 GEVSEDDS
-2270 ASASSTPKKTAKD
+2270 ASASSTPKKGAKD

-2289 PEETSLALPASNQ
+2289 TEESSPALTTSNQ
-2302 ESPVCVK
+2302 ETTGCVK

-2348 VPGYKKVIKK
+2348 VPGYRKVIKK

>member
-1 MIRFTYQLTPHMESG
+1 MESG

-64 STLTTSGLFGAA
+64 STLNTSGRLFGAA

-94 HPAFGAI
+94 HPAFGAL

-115 SLGMS
+115 SLGSLGMS
-120 AALAAHPQLGA
+120 AALATHPQLGA

-143 RGAAAFLPSFI
+143 RGAAAYLPSFI
-154 GFPPFFTPHIQPNHS
+154 SFPPFFAPHIQPNHI
-169 ASPVQNRMPGKN
+169 ASPVQIRMPGKN
-181 SNAPPKGVNGAVNGS
+181 SHGPPKGVNGAVNGS
-196 GVCPPTT
+196 GICPPST
-203 QSGNFSASPA
+203 QPSSFSTSPA
-213 PVQATTK
+213 PVQASSKT
-220 PTKNSDPTTR
+220 TKNSNPANSHC
-230 RSSPQNNPGD
+230 SSPQSNPAE
-240 LVAKPTQ
+240 LAEKPIE
-247 KSKEKKPR
+247 KPKEKKPR
-255 KKPADNSVASNSESG
+255 KKPADTSVASNSESG

-300 DDEEEDKQSEFS
+300 DDEDEDKQSELS
-312 DSEKQTK
+312 DSEKRTK
-319 KNTKVVIPNFGT
+319 KKTKVLIPSTGT
-331 AKTDT
+331 AKADRALCGKTQGKKDT
-336 SISGERRDKKVT
+336 QTQKV
-348 QAQKI
+348 
-353 PSNPPTLVP
+353 PSNPPNLVP
-362 LPCSVSPPAVSQ
+362 LPRSASPPALSQ
-374 NSPLALH
+374 TSPLALH
-381 SSRSWPEGT
+381 GSRSWTEGSQ
-390 MQHFSVIQS
+390 QHFSVIQS
-399 TGLAANSKPLAL
+399 TGLAVSSKPLAL
-411 LTQSQRESSPSSSP
+411 LAQSRRETSPSSSP

-430 SPKPLASTAS
+430 SPKALSSNAS

-449 TSPQHLPLSLCSSP
+449 SSPQHLPLSLCSSP

-468 PSPPRSTLPLS
+468 PSPPHSTYPLS
-479 TSPKPFGLTS
+479 TSPNPFGLTS
-489 PVTSSRKSSLKPPQH
+489 PVTSSQKSSLKPPQH
-504 RVPSAAKSNK
+504 ALPGVSKSSK

-521 LAQINEFRLKQTLM
+521 LAQISEFRLKQTLM

-542 ADQKKQ
+542 AELKKQ
-548 QPGPKKSPKRT
+548 QQGPNKSPKRT
-559 SLSSSPF
+559 SLSSSPL
-566 PPAPRPPPQNNQ
+566 PPAPLHPPQNNH
-578 SNLFLTSAL
+578 SNLFLSSAL
-587 LGLPEPHQ
+587 LGLPEPHH

-610 LITKPRKDSA
+610 LISKPRKDSA
-620 PQGKSPQCDSDGGS
+620 SKGKSPQCDSEPGS
-634 LPVNLSTGAS
+634 MPVNLSTGAS
-644 RTQAT
+644 RTQASA
-649 TQAGPLSLHPTTSP
+649 QAGSLSQPSTTSP
-663 SATGHGSRKNKI
+663 HATGHGSRKNKS
-675 PKGKGQTPGLGQGQ
+675 PKGKGQTPGLAQGPGQGP
-689 GQGQGQ
+689 
-695 ADPLSAWKGFSQNHL
+695 ADPLAAWKGFSQNHL

-717 FRGGEPGIRI
+717 FRGGESGIGI

-772 EEEEDE
+772 DDLEEEEEEEEDE
-778 DDSDDSL
+778 EDSDDSL
-785 SESDSNSDSDIS
+785 SESDSNSDSDVS
-797 GKKVKELKM
+797 GKKLKELKL

-812 KKEMTPRRL
+812 KKEMTPHRL
-821 TKGPELLNTSTS
+821 TKGPELLNTSTNHTS
-833 HPATSCSPLNL
+833 TSCSPLNL
-844 QVIKSPATVTSSSAL
+844 QVIKTPTIVTSSSAL

-866 SSSYSLASP
+866 SSSYSLASSP

-887 KDLMVPL
+887 KELMIPL

-962 REGPQGLQ
+962 REGPQGLH

-995 SERQLLGEG
+995 TERQLSGDG
-1004 TKGTRRRKGRPPN
+1004 ANGSRRRKGRPPN
-1017 VGDPVAP
+1017 VGSPLGN

-1049 MKLMRKLEKQA
+1049 MKMMRKLEKQA

-1086 IKIIKQQ
+1086 IKILKQQ

-1103 MEKELRAQQILEAKR
+1103 MEKEHRAQQILEAKR
-1118 KKKEEA
+1118 RKKEEV

-1146 EILKHQELERHR
+1146 ELLKHQELERHR
-1158 LDMVWERERRR
+1158 LDMERERRR

-1225 MCLSDHKLLP
+1225 MCLSDHKPLP

-1269 DLNVDVPTLGMLQE
+1269 DLNSDVPTLGMLQE

-1296 DLLVKML
+1296 DLLVKLL

-1349 NTELAPLAFSL
+1349 NTELAPLALSL

-1385 CSKAVIS
+1385 CSRAVIS

-1421 YAKRTGKRE
+1421 HAKRTGKRE
-1430 ASMCLEENQSIGTP
+1430 ASMGVEENQSMGTP

-1456 DSDEDEEEDDD
+1456 DSDDDEDDDDD
-1467 SDDQAEEEEDEEEE
+1467 SDDPADDDDEEEEE
-1481 EMKKVKKVET
+1481 EMKKVRKVEM
-1491 YDEDDVDQATSIEE
+1491 YDEDDVDHATSIEE

-1577 TAEEIKVKEEPQ
+1577 AAEEVKVKEEPQ
-1589 EIELQKEN
+1589 EIELEKEN
-1597 PINSDGQSIR
+1597 PTSLDGTSIR
-1607 TQGLEQQHEEEKE
+1607 TQGLEQQKEDEKEREEK
-1620 QGRKNN
+1620 KN
-1626 SPNLFY
+1626 SPTFFY
-1632 QQPDCASKLC
+1632 QQQGCVSKLC
-1642 TLRDVNKDIN
+1642 SIRDVSKDSGKGSVKAES
-1652 KETVRAEGNESPHV
+1652 KENPRV

-1674 TSSSLTTNTSELA
+1674 AANTTTSVNSSSPTHNTSEPA
-1687 EVATSSIVT
+1687 VATTPSMVT
-1696 INNTTNIPPPALSS
+1696 TNDTTNIPPPASTSL
-1710 VSVPCLPAP
+1710 SVPCQPAQHE
-1719 RDSPGNTPPTSSPAP
+1719 SPGNTPPSSSPAP

-1758 SLLPRNPCDLSSLT
+1758 SLLPRNPCDLSSIT
-1772 TTPPGAPRMSPQASS
+1772 TTPPGALRSSFPASS
-1787 TPGRPKSP
+1787 TPARPRSP

-1832 GGSLLGVSFGSWP
+1832 GGSLLGASFGSWS
-1845 SGMISPSL
+1845 SGMMSPSL

-1861 MLGHV
+1861 MPGHS
-1866 LEGNTAASV
+1866 LEGNTAASI

-1882 LPRIEKTSSMPTSAL
+1882 LPRVEKTSPPL

-1903 DLTTPRPIPE
+1903 DHPTPRPIPE
-1913 EMLAGWWRVSDIE
+1913 DILTGWWRVSDIE
-1926 ELRALVDALHCRGMR
+1926 ELRALVNALHSRGIR
-1941 EKGLQRQMQK
+1941 EKGLQRQVQK

-1960 TKHKDVA
+1960 TKHRDVA
-1967 MIELHELEESQ
+1967 MIELRDLEESQ

-2007 ERKVTAAS
+2007 EKKVTAAS
-2015 LQVKGWTYPDPQSE
+2015 LQTKGWTFSDPQSE

-2041 TTKSTA
+2041 TKST
-2047 GSANGADKDT
+2047 SANGGDKDS

-2137 GMKVWRKALSE
+2137 GMKVWRKALCE

-2178 MCKKGD
+2178 ICKKGD

-2203 HKPKITSIP
+2203 HKPKITTIP
-2212 EGDWYCPACISKAS
+2212 EGDWYCPVCISKAS
-2226 GPSPKSKKP
+2226 GPSPKNKRP
-2235 PSKPLASSGG
+2235 PSKPVASSGG
-2245 SSKKGG
+2245 SSKKAG
-2251 EVKKNGKQAGN
+2251 EAKKNGKQTGN
-2262 GDMSEDDS
+2262 GEVSEEDS
-2270 ASASSTPKKTAKD
+2270 ASASSTPKKGAKD
-2283 TSRKRK
+2283 TNRKRK
-2289 PEETSLALPASNQ
+2289 VEESSPAVSAASQ
-2302 ESPVCVK
+2302 EAPVCVK

-2379 FIIDVNLVFDNCEKF
+2379 FIIDVNLVFDNCEKY

>member
-1 MIRFTYQLTPHMESG
+1 
-16 ERLAS
+16 
-21 PAPTLSAART
+21 
-31 SSPAASSSSSS
+31 
-42 SSSSSPAPHSK
+42 
-53 SSLAPSPSALG
+53 
-64 STLTTSGLFGAA
+64 
-76 GEQPFIGS
+76 
-84 TLSSAFPLVN
+84 
-94 HPAFGAI
+94 
-101 YTAGAGRPEFGGLG
+101 
-115 SLGMS
+115 
-120 AALAAHPQLGA
+120 
-131 LSEWWRAAEAHG
+131 
-143 RGAAAFLPSFI
+143 
-154 GFPPFFTPHIQPNHS
+154 
-169 ASPVQNRMPGKN
+169 
-181 SNAPPKGVNGAVNGS
+181 
-196 GVCPPTT
+196 
-203 QSGNFSASPA
+203 
-213 PVQATTK
+213 
-220 PTKNSDPTTR
+220 
-230 RSSPQNNPGD
+230 
-240 LVAKPTQ
+240 
-247 KSKEKKPR
+247 
-255 KKPADNSVASNSESG
+255 
-270 TSSDSSSDGSLS
+270 
-282 SDLEDL
+282 
-288 AEDDEDDDDDDE
+288 
-300 DDEEEDKQSEFS
+300 
-312 DSEKQTK
+312 
-319 KNTKVVIPNFGT
+319 
-331 AKTDT
+331 
-336 SISGERRDKKVT
+336 
-348 QAQKI
+348 
-353 PSNPPTLVP
+353 
-362 LPCSVSPPAVSQ
+362 
-374 NSPLALH
+374 
-381 SSRSWPEGT
+381 
-390 MQHFSVIQS
+390 
-399 TGLAANSKPLAL
+399 
-411 LTQSQRESSPSSSP
+411 
-425 IALTT
+425 
-430 SPKPLASTAS
+430 
-440 PKPPKLLPS
+440 
-449 TSPQHLPLSLCSSP
+449 
-463 KPLSV
+463 
-468 PSPPRSTLPLS
+468 
-479 TSPKPFGLTS
+479 
-489 PVTSSRKSSLKPPQH
+489 
-504 RVPSAAKSNK
+504 
-514 RKLLEAS
+514 
-521 LAQINEFRLKQTLM
+521 M

-542 ADQKKQ
+542 AELKKQ
-548 QPGPKKSPKRT
+548 QRGSNKSPKRT
-559 SLSSSPF
+559 SLSSSPL
-566 PPAPRPPPQNNQ
+566 PPAPPPPPQNNH
-578 SNLFLTSAL
+578 SNLFLSSAL
-587 LGLPEPHQ
+587 LGLPEPHH

-620 PQGKSPQCDSDGGS
+620 TRGKSPQCDSDGGS
-634 LPVNLSTGAS
+634 MPVNLSTGAS
-644 RTQAT
+644 RTQAAT
-649 TQAGPLSLHPTTSP
+649 HSGAPSQPPTTSP
-663 SATGHGSRKNKI
+663 HATGHGSRKNKT

-689 GQGQGQ
+689 
-695 ADPLSAWKGFSQNHL
+695 ADPLAAWKGFSQNHL

-717 FRGGEPGIRI
+717 FRGGESGIGI

-772 EEEEDE
+772 EEEEEDE
-778 DDSDDSL
+778 EDSDDSL

-797 GKKVKELKM
+797 GKKVKDSKL

-821 TKGPELLNTSTS
+821 TKGPELLNTSTN
-833 HPATSCSPLNL
+833 HTATSCSPLNL
-844 QVIKSPATVTSSSAL
+844 QVIKTPSIVTSSSAL

-887 KDLMVPL
+887 KELMIPL
-894 ELGWRRETRIKSV
+894 ELGWRRETRIKPV

-930 VMKYLS
+930 VMK
-936 RNGISGITRDNFS
+936 
-949 FSAKIRV
+949 
-956 GDFYEA
+956 
-962 REGPQGLQ
+962 GLQ

-995 SERQLLGEG
+995 SDRPSAGEG
-1004 TKGTRRRKGRPPN
+1004 AKGNRRRKGRPPN
-1017 VGDPVAP
+1017 VGNPVVP

-1086 IKIIKQQ
+1086 IKILKQQ

-1118 KKKEEA
+1118 KKKQEA

-1158 LDMVWERERRR
+1158 LDMERERRR

-1225 MCLSDHKLLP
+1225 MCLSDHKPLP
-1235 EFSRIPG
+1235 DFSRIPG

-1296 DLLVKML
+1296 DLLVKLL

-1349 NTELAPLAFSL
+1349 NTELAPLALSL

-1385 CSKAVIS
+1385 CSKPVIS

-1406 DKIIMEGKLKKLRTI
+1406 DKIIMEGKLKKLKTI
-1421 YAKRTGKRE
+1421 YAKRTGRRE
-1430 ASMCLEENQSIGTP
+1430 ASMGVEENQSVNTP

-1450 KRKLGG
+1450 KRKMGG
-1456 DSDEDEEEDDD
+1456 DSDDDDDDSD
-1467 SDDQAEEEEDEEEE
+1467 SDDQADDDDDEEEE
-1481 EMKKVKKVET
+1481 EIKKVKKVET
-1491 YDEDDVDQATSIEE
+1491 YDEDEVDQATSLEE

-1512 LAKQHHQTRRKLFEI
+1512 LAKQHHQTRRKLYEI

-1571 RQRRRR
+1571 RQRRKRA
-1577 TAEEIKVKEEPQ
+1577 AEEVKVKDEPQ
-1589 EIELQKEN
+1589 EIEVQKEKPSTN
-1597 PINSDGQSIR
+1597 LDVQSPR
-1607 TQGLEQQHEEEKE
+1607 KQGLEQQNEEEKE
-1620 QGRKNN
+1620 KN
-1626 SPNLFY
+1626 SPTLFY
-1632 QQPDCASKLC
+1632 QQPGCVSKLC
-1642 TLRDVNKDIN
+1642 SFRDVSKDVGDQTVKAED
-1652 KETVRAEGNESPHV
+1652 KENPHV
-1666 RQNGSPVG
+1666 RRNGSPAG
-1674 TSSSLTTNTSELA
+1674 TAIATATVTSPSPIHNTSEPA
-1687 EVATSSIVT
+1687 VATSPSMGT
-1696 INNTTNIPPPALSS
+1696 MNDTTTVPGPASTSL
-1710 VSVPCLPAP
+1710 SVPCVSASHE
-1719 RDSPGNTPPTSSPAP
+1719 SPGNTPPTSSPAP
-1734 SPLFSFQANDQLL
+1734 SPHLAFQSNDQLL

-1758 SLLPRNPCDLSSLT
+1758 SLLPRSPCDLASLT
-1772 TTPPGAPRMSPQASS
+1772 ATPPGAPRVSPQASS
-1787 TPGRPKSP
+1787 TPARPKSP

-1802 LTPSAASASTSPH
+1802 LTPSAASASGSPH
-1815 HPAGLLNYPLS
+1815 HPAGLLNYPIS

-1832 GGSLLGVSFGSWP
+1832 GGSLLGISLGSWP
-1845 SGMISPSL
+1845 SGMMSPSL

-1861 MLGHV
+1861 MPGHSM
-1866 LEGNTAASV
+1866 EGNTAASV

-1882 LPRIEKTSSMPTSAL
+1882 LPRIEKTSSMPSPAL

-1903 DLTTPRPIPE
+1903 DHPTPQPIPE
-1913 EMLAGWWRVSDIE
+1913 EMLTGWWRVSDIE
-1926 ELRALVDALHCRGMR
+1926 ELRALVNALHSRGIR
-1941 EKGLQRQMQK
+1941 EKGLQRQIQK

-1960 TKHKDVA
+1960 TKHRDVA

-2015 LQVKGWTYPDPQSE
+2015 LQVKGWTFPDPQSE

-2041 TTKSTA
+2041 TKSTPSS
-2047 GSANGADKDT
+2047 GHGGDKDS
-2057 KEHPEERGEKGGV
+2057 KEQPEERGEKGGV

-2087 LERNIERRYLRS
+2087 LERNIERS
-2099 PLGTTIQIRLDNVG
+2099 
-2113 TVTVPAP
+2113 
-2120 APSTSADRE
+2120 
-2129 GGEEEVAH
+2129 GEEEVAH
-2137 GMKVWRKALSE
+2137 GMKVWRKALTE

-2178 MCKKGD
+2178 MCRKGD

-2226 GPSPKSKKP
+2226 GPSPKNKKP
-2235 PSKPLASSGG
+2235 PSKQVASSGG
-2245 SSKKGG
+2245 SAKKGG
-2251 EVKKNGKQAGN
+2251 ETKKTGKQAGN
-2262 GDMSEDDS
+2262 GEVSEDDP
-2270 ASASSTPKKTAKD
+2270 ASASSTPKKGAKD
-2283 TSRKRK
+2283 ASRKRK
-2289 PEETSLALPASNQ
+2289 SEESSPAQPAANQ
-2302 ESPVCVK
+2302 ESAACVK

>member
-1 MIRFTYQLTPHMESG
+1 QDPL
-16 ERLAS
+16 
-21 PAPTLSAART
+21 
-31 SSPAASSSSSS
+31 
-42 SSSSSPAPHSK
+42 
-53 SSLAPSPSALG
+53 
-64 STLTTSGLFGAA
+64 
-76 GEQPFIGS
+76 EQPFIGS

-94 HPAFGAI
+94 HPAFGAL

-115 SLGMS
+115 SIGMS

-154 GFPPFFTPHIQPNHS
+154 GFPPFFAPHIPPNHN
-169 ASPVQNRMPGKN
+169 ASPVQIRTSGKN
-181 SNAPPKGVNGAVNGS
+181 SHDPPKGTALLKDAFSDHFPDSNNLVL
-196 GVCPPTT
+196 PPHPKSTLPYDEIFPVKFNDFHC
-203 QSGNFSASPA
+203 SFSRS
-213 PVQATTK
+213 
-220 PTKNSDPTTR
+220 TR
-230 RSSPQNNPGD
+230 FLLFPLSIHQI
-240 LVAKPTQ
+240 Q
-247 KSKEKKPR
+247 KAR
-255 KKPADNSVASNSESG
+255 KKQASTSLASNSESG

-300 DDEEEDKQSEFS
+300 DDEEEDKQRDLS
-312 DSEKQTK
+312 DPEKRTK
-319 KNTKVVIPNFGT
+319 KK
-331 AKTDT
+331 AK
-336 SISGERRDKKVT
+336 
-348 QAQKI
+348 
-353 PSNPPTLVP
+353 
-362 LPCSVSPPAVSQ
+362 
-374 NSPLALH
+374 
-381 SSRSWPEGT
+381 
-390 MQHFSVIQS
+390 
-399 TGLAANSKPLAL
+399 
-411 LTQSQRESSPSSSP
+411 
-425 IALTT
+425 
-430 SPKPLASTAS
+430 
-440 PKPPKLLPS
+440 
-449 TSPQHLPLSLCSSP
+449 
-463 KPLSV
+463 
-468 PSPPRSTLPLS
+468 
-479 TSPKPFGLTS
+479 
-489 PVTSSRKSSLKPPQH
+489 
-504 RVPSAAKSNK
+504 
-514 RKLLEAS
+514 
-521 LAQINEFRLKQTLM
+521 TLM

-542 ADQKKQ
+542 AEQKKQ
-548 QPGPKKSPKRT
+548 QQGPNKSPKRT
-559 SLSSSPF
+559 SLSS
-566 PPAPRPPPQNNQ
+566 PPLPLVPPPPPQNNH
-578 SNLFLTSAL
+578 SNLFLSSAL
-587 LGLPEPHQ
+587 LGLPEPHH

-620 PQGKSPQCDSDGGS
+620 
-634 LPVNLSTGAS
+634 S
-644 RTQAT
+644 RA
-649 TQAGPLSLHPTTSP
+649 
-663 SATGHGSRKNKI
+663 
-675 PKGKGQTPGLGQGQ
+675 
-689 GQGQGQ
+689 
-695 ADPLSAWKGFSQNHL
+695 AWKGFSQNHL

-717 FRGGEPGIRI
+717 FRGGESGIGI

-761 GDDDDDEDDDL
+761 GDDDDDDDEDDDL
-772 EEEEDE
+772 EEEDE
-778 DDSDDSL
+778 EDSDDSL

-797 GKKVKELKM
+797 GKKVKESKL

-812 KKEMTPRRL
+812 KKEMTSHRL
-821 TKGPELLNTSTS
+821 TKGPELLNTSTN
-833 HPATSCSPLNL
+833 HTATSCSPLNL
-844 QVIKSPATVTSSSAL
+844 QVIKSPTIATSSSAL
-859 AYHSSPG
+859 AYHSSAS

-887 KDLMVPL
+887 KELMAPL

-930 VMKYLS
+930 VMK
-936 RNGISGITRDNFS
+936 
-949 FSAKIRV
+949 
-956 GDFYEA
+956 
-962 REGPQGLQ
+962 GLQ
-970 WSLLKEEEVI
+970 WTLLKEEEVV

-995 SERQLLGEG
+995 SERHLAGDG
-1004 TKGTRRRKGRPPN
+1004 AKMNRRRKGRPPN
-1017 VGDPVAP
+1017 VGDPHAP

-1066 EARKQQ
+1066 EARRQQ

-1086 IKIIKQQ
+1086 IKILKQQ

-1132 EKRIKEKELRRQQA
+1132 EKRIK
-1146 EILKHQELERHR
+1146 
-1158 LDMVWERERRR
+1158 ERERRR

-1225 MCLSDHKLLP
+1225 MCLSDHKPLP

-1269 DLNVDVPTLGMLQE
+1269 DLNADVPTLGMLQE

-1296 DLLVKML
+1296 DLLVKLL
-1303 SLAVCDPGLPPGQ
+1303 SLAVCDPGLPPGH

-1335 VSEVLQMYMGAHCA
+1335 VSEVLQMYMSSHCA
-1349 NTELAPLAFSL
+1349 NTDLAPLALSL

-1385 CSKAVIS
+1385 CSK
-1392 EIDKSLDQMANMRK
+1392 L
-1406 DKIIMEGKLKKLRTI
+1406 KLRTFCSVGAF
-1421 YAKRTGKRE
+1421 Y
-1430 ASMCLEENQSIGTP
+1430 NQYGCFLSF
-1444 SSAAKR
+1444 
-1450 KRKLGG
+1450 
-1456 DSDEDEEEDDD
+1456 
-1467 SDDQAEEEEDEEEE
+1467 Q
-1481 EMKKVKKVET
+1481 
-1491 YDEDDVDQATSIEE
+1491 
-1505 LEKQIEK
+1505 
-1512 LAKQHHQTRRKLFEI
+1512 QHHQTRKKLFEI

-1577 TAEEIKVKEEPQ
+1577 AAEEFKVKEEPQ
-1589 EIELQKEN
+1589 EIGLHKEKSAN
-1597 PINSDGQSIR
+1597 K
-1607 TQGLEQQHEEEKE
+1607 KE
-1620 QGRKNN
+1620 QGGKKN
-1626 SPNLFY
+1626 SQSVFY
-1632 QQPDCASKLC
+1632 QQSSCVSKLC
-1642 TLRDVNKDIN
+1642 MRRDVAASTPSMVI
-1652 KETVRAEGNESPHV
+1652 
-1666 RQNGSPVG
+1666 
-1674 TSSSLTTNTSELA
+1674 TNH
-1687 EVATSSIVT
+1687 
-1696 INNTTNIPPPALSS
+1696 TTNIPPPASTSLSF
-1710 VSVPCLPAP
+1710 PCLTAP
-1719 RDSPGNTPPTSSPAP
+1719 RESPGNTPPTSSPAP
-1734 SPLFSFQANDQLL
+1734 SPHLSFQASDQLL

-1758 SLLPRNPCDLSSLT
+1758 SLLPRNPCDLSSIT
-1772 TTPPGAPRMSPQASS
+1772 STPPGVPRGSPQASS
-1787 TPGRPKSP
+1787 TPGRPRSP

-1802 LTPSAASASTSPH
+1802 LTPSAASASANQSSIH
-1815 HPAGLLNYPLS
+1815 SSSLS
-1826 ALQVKS
+1826 LQLKS
-1832 GGSLLGVSFGSWP
+1832 GASLLGVSFGSWP
-1845 SGMISPSL
+1845 SGVISPSL

-1861 MLGHV
+1861 MPGHS

-1882 LPRIEKTSSMPTSAL
+1882 LPRIEKSSSMPSPAL
-1897 EMPKSL
+1897 EMPKSI
-1903 DLTTPRPIPE
+1903 DYSVPRPIPE
-1913 EMLAGWWRVSDIE
+1913 DLLTGWWRVSHIE
-1926 ELRALVDALHCRGMR
+1926 QLRSLVDSLHSRGIR
-1941 EKGLQRQMQK
+1941 EKVLHRQIQK
-1951 YMEIIPQVC
+1951 YLEIIPQVC

-1995 MDIAVL
+1995 MDIAML

-2015 LQVKGWTYPDPQSE
+2015 LQVKGWTYVDPQSE

-2041 TTKSTA
+2041 TKSA
-2047 GSANGADKDT
+2047 P
-2057 KEHPEERGEKGGV
+2057 EHLEERGEKGGV

-2087 LERNIERRYLRS
+2087 LERNIERS
-2099 PLGTTIQIRLDNVG
+2099 
-2113 TVTVPAP
+2113 
-2120 APSTSADRE
+2120 
-2129 GGEEEVAH
+2129 GEEEVAH
-2137 GMKVWRKALSE
+2137 GMKVWRKALTE

-2178 MCKKGD
+2178 ICKKGD

-2212 EGDWYCPACISKAS
+2212 EGDWYCPACISSVTKT
-2226 GPSPKSKKP
+2226 
-2235 PSKPLASSGG
+2235 
-2245 SSKKGG
+2245 
-2251 EVKKNGKQAGN
+2251 KKNGKQTGN
-2262 GDMSEDDS
+2262 GEASEEDS
-2270 ASASSTPKKTAKD
+2270 ASATSTPKKGVKD

-2289 PEETSLALPASNQ
+2289 TEDSSPALTPANQ

-2415 WTELLKQTN
+2415 WTELLKQT

>member
-1 MIRFTYQLTPHMESG
+1 N
-16 ERLAS
+16 
-21 PAPTLSAART
+21 
-31 SSPAASSSSSS
+31 SSFP
-42 SSSSSPAPHSK
+42 
-53 SSLAPSPSALG
+53 
-64 STLTTSGLFGAA
+64 
-76 GEQPFIGS
+76 QPFIGS

-94 HPAFGAI
+94 HPAFGAL

-120 AALAAHPQLGA
+120 AALATHPQLGA

-154 GFPPFFTPHIQPNHS
+154 SFPPFFTPHIQPNHS
-169 ASPVQNRMPGKN
+169 ASPVQIRMPGKN
-181 SNAPPKGVNGAVNGS
+181 SHTPAKGTED
-196 GVCPPTT
+196 PFIDPHI
-203 QSGNFSASPA
+203 
-213 PVQATTK
+213 
-220 PTKNSDPTTR
+220 SDT
-230 RSSPQNNPGD
+230 
-240 LVAKPTQ
+240 
-247 KSKEKKPR
+247 
-255 KKPADNSVASNSESG
+255 SVASNSESG

-300 DDEEEDKQSEFS
+300 DDEEDDKQSEVS
-312 DSEKQTK
+312 DSEKRTK
-319 KNTKVVIPNFGT
+319 KKTKVLIHSTGT
-331 AKTDT
+331 AKTDRPLC
-336 SISGERRDKKVT
+336 GDPHDKKDKQT
-348 QAQKI
+348 QKVS
-353 PSNPPTLVP
+353 SNPPTLVP
-362 LPCSVSPPAVSQ
+362 LPCSVSPPALSQ
-374 NSPLALH
+374 TSPLALH
-381 SSRSWPEGT
+381 GSRSWTEGT
-390 MQHFSVIQS
+390 QQHFSVIQS

-411 LTQSQRESSPSSSP
+411 LTQPRRESSPSSSP

-430 SPKPLASTAS
+430 SPKALSSTAS
-440 PKPPKLLPS
+440 PKPPKLLS
-449 TSPQHLPLSLCSSP
+449 Q
-463 KPLSV
+463 
-468 PSPPRSTLPLS
+468 
-479 TSPKPFGLTS
+479 
-489 PVTSSRKSSLKPPQH
+489 KSSLKPPQH
-504 RVPSAAKSNK
+504 
-514 RKLLEAS
+514 
-521 LAQINEFRLKQTLM
+521 
-535 SQGQTFP
+535 TFP
-542 ADQKKQ
+542 AELKKQ
-548 QPGPKKSPKRT
+548 QQGPNKSPKRT
-559 SLSSSPF
+559 SLSSSPL
-566 PPAPRPPPQNNQ
+566 PPAPPPPPQNNH
-578 SNLFLTSAL
+578 SNLFLSSAL
-587 LGLPEPHQ
+587 LGLPEPHH
-595 PNGVIQSTTQDAPLA
+595 PNGIIQSTTQDTPLA

-620 PQGKSPQCDSDGGS
+620 SQGKSPQCDSDAGAM
-634 LPVNLSTGAS
+634 PVNLSTGAS

-649 TQAGPLSLHPTTSP
+649 AQAGPPSQPPTTSP
-663 SATGHGSRKNKI
+663 HATGHGSRKNKT
-675 PKGKGQTPGLGQGQ
+675 PK
-689 GQGQGQ
+689 
-695 ADPLSAWKGFSQNHL
+695 
-710 VQSLVDL
+710 
-717 FRGGEPGIRI
+717 
-727 PGVSIPGVGIPGVG
+727 
-741 IPGTCNPTAGL
+741 AGL

-778 DDSDDSL
+778 EDSDDSL
-785 SESDSNSDSDIS
+785 SESDSNSDSDVS
-797 GKKVKELKM
+797 GKKVKELKL

-821 TKGPELLNTSTS
+821 TKGPELLNTSTN
-833 HPATSCSPLNL
+833 HTATSCSPLNL
-844 QVIKSPATVTSSSAL
+844 QVIKTPTIVTSSSAL

-875 LGLGKRKRVMDE
+875 LGNVFKILYVGLDGFRI
-887 KDLMVPL
+887 L
-894 ELGWRRETRIKSV
+894 WRRETRIKSV

-930 VMKYLS
+930 VMK
-936 RNGISGITRDNFS
+936 
-949 FSAKIRV
+949 
-956 GDFYEA
+956 
-962 REGPQGLQ
+962 GLQ

-995 SERQLLGEG
+995 SERQLAGEG
-1004 TKGTRRRKGRPPN
+1004 AKGNRRRKGRPPN
-1017 VGDPVAP
+1017 VGDPLAP

-1072 AIMAAEERRKQKEQ
+1072 GKLFFFKFVNKSSGIVKM
-1086 IKIIKQQ
+1086 

-1103 MEKELRAQQILEAKR
+1103 MEKELRAQQILEVQ
-1118 KKKEEA
+1118 
-1124 ANAKILEA
+1124 NLI
-1132 EKRIKEKELRRQQA
+1132 QQ
-1146 EILKHQELERHR
+1146 
-1158 LDMVWERERRR
+1158 ERRR

-1225 MCLSDHKLLP
+1225 MCLSDHKPLP

-1296 DLLVKML
+1296 DLLVKLL

-1349 NTELAPLAFSL
+1349 NTDLAPLALSL

-1430 ASMCLEENQSIGTP
+1430 ASMGVEENQSVGTP

-1456 DSDEDEEEDDD
+1456 DSDDDEDDDDD
-1467 SDDQAEEEEDEEEE
+1467 SDDPAEEEEDEEEE

-1577 TAEEIKVKEEPQ
+1577 AAEEVKVKEEPQ
-1589 EIELQKEN
+1589 EI
-1597 PINSDGQSIR
+1597 DIR
-1607 TQGLEQQHEEEKE
+1607 TQGLEQEKEEEKE
-1620 QGRKNN
+1620 EEGKKN
-1626 SPNLFY
+1626 SPTLFY
-1632 QQPDCASKLC
+1632 QQPGCVSQLSVATTPSM
-1642 TLRDVNKDIN
+1642 V
-1652 KETVRAEGNESPHV
+1652 
-1666 RQNGSPVG
+1666 
-1674 TSSSLTTNTSELA
+1674 TTND
-1687 EVATSSIVT
+1687 
-1696 INNTTNIPPPALSS
+1696 TTNIPPPASTSL
-1710 VSVPCLPAP
+1710 SVPCLPAL
-1719 RDSPGNTPPTSSPAP
+1719 RDSPGNTPPTSAP
-1734 SPLFSFQANDQLL
+1734 SPQLSFQANDQLL

-1772 TTPPGAPRMSPQASS
+1772 TTPPGAPRVSPQASS
-1787 TPGRPKSP
+1787 TPARPRSP

-1802 LTPSAASASTSPH
+1802 LTPSAASASASPH
-1815 HPAGLLNYPLS
+1815 HPAGLLNYPIS
-1826 ALQVKS
+1826 ALQGKS

-1845 SGMISPSL
+1845 SGMISPGL

-1861 MLGHV
+1861 MPGHS

-1882 LPRIEKTSSMPTSAL
+1882 LPRIEKTSSMPSPAL

-1903 DLTTPRPIPE
+1903 DHPAPRPIPE
-1913 EMLAGWWRVSDIE
+1913 EMLTGWWRVSDIE
-1926 ELRALVDALHCRGMR
+1926 ELRALVNALHSRGVR

-1967 MIELHELEESQ
+1967 MIELRELEESQ

-2041 TTKSTA
+2041 TKSTPA
-2047 GSANGADKDT
+2047 SAADKDS

-2087 LERNIERRYLRS
+2087 LERNIERS
-2099 PLGTTIQIRLDNVG
+2099 
-2113 TVTVPAP
+2113 
-2120 APSTSADRE
+2120 
-2129 GGEEEVAH
+2129 GEEEVAH

-2235 PSKPLASSGG
+2235 QSKPVASSGG
-2245 SSKKGG
+2245 GSKKGG
-2251 EVKKNGKQAGN
+2251 EAKKNGKQTGN
-2262 GDMSEDDS
+2262 GEVSEDDS
-2270 ASASSTPKKTAKD
+2270 ASASSTPKKGAKD

-2289 PEETSLALPASNQ
+2289 TEEASPALPAANQ
-2302 ESPVCVK
+2302 ENPVCVK

-2394 NEDNSDI
+2394 NEDNSEI

>member
-1 MIRFTYQLTPHMESG
+1 MESG

-42 SSSSSPAPHSK
+42 SSSASSPAPHSK

-64 STLTTSGLFGAA
+64 SNLSTSGRLFGAG

-84 TLSSAFPLVN
+84 TLSSAFPLVS
-94 HPAFGAI
+94 HPAFGAL

-154 GFPPFFTPHIQPNHS
+154 SFPPFFSPHIQPNHS
-169 ASPVQNRMPGKN
+169 ASPVQIRMPGKN
-181 SNAPPKGVNGAVNGS
+181 SHAPPKGVNGAVNGS

-203 QSGNFSASPA
+203 QSGSFSASPA
-213 PVQATTK
+213 PVQASTK
-220 PTKNSDPTTR
+220 PTKNSDPSNSH
-230 RSSPQNNPGD
+230 RSSPQSNPAE
-240 LVAKPTQ
+240 LVDKPIHKT
-247 KSKEKKPR
+247 KEKKPR
-255 KKPADNSVASNSESG
+255 KKPADTCVASNSESG

-300 DDEEEDKQSEFS
+300 DDDEEDKQSELS
-312 DSEKQTK
+312 DSEKRSK
-319 KNTKVVIPNFGT
+319 KKTKVLIPSTGT
-331 AKTDT
+331 TKTNRPL
-336 SISGERRDKKVT
+336 SGEPHDKKDT
-348 QAQKI
+348 KAQKVS
-353 PSNPPTLVP
+353 SNPPNLVP
-362 LPCSVSPPAVSQ
+362 FPCSASPPALSQ
-374 NSPLALH
+374 TSPLALH
-381 SSRSWPEGT
+381 SSRSRTEGPQ
-390 MQHFSVIQS
+390 QHFSVIQS

-411 LTQSQRESSPSSSP
+411 LSQPRREFSPSSSP

-430 SPKPLASTAS
+430 SPKALASTAS

-449 TSPQHLPLSLCSSP
+449 SSPQHLPLSLCSSP

-468 PSPPRSTLPLS
+468 PSPPRSTLSLP
-479 TSPKPFGLTS
+479 TSPKPFGS
-489 PVTSSRKSSLKPPQH
+489 TSSVRSSQKSSLKPP
-504 RVPSAAKSNK
+504 RRAVPGSAKSNK
-514 RKLLEAS
+514 RKQLEAS
-521 LAQINEFRLKQTLM
+521 LAQISEFRLKQTLM

-542 ADQKKQ
+542 AELKKQ
-548 QPGPKKSPKRT
+548 QQGPNKSPKRT
-559 SLSSSPF
+559 SLSSSPL
-566 PPAPRPPPQNNQ
+566 PPPPQNNH
-578 SNLFLTSAL
+578 SNLFLSSAL
-587 LGLPEPHQ
+587 LGLPEPHH
-595 PNGVIQSTTQDAPLA
+595 PNGVIQSITQDVPLA

-620 PQGKSPQCDSDGGS
+620 SQGKSPQCDSDAGS
-634 LPVNLSTGAS
+634 MPVNLSTGAS

-649 TQAGPLSLHPTTSP
+649 AQAGPPSQPSTTSP
-663 SATGHGSRKNKI
+663 HATGHGSRKNKT
-675 PKGKGQTPGLGQGQ
+675 PKGKAQTPGLGQGQ

-695 ADPLSAWKGFSQNHL
+695 ADPLAAWKGFSQNHL

-717 FRGGEPGIRI
+717 FRGGEPGIGI
-727 PGVSIPGVGIPGVG
+727 PGVSIPGVGIPGMG

-772 EEEEDE
+772 EEEEEEEDE
-778 DDSDDSL
+778 EDSDDSL
-785 SESDSNSDSDIS
+785 SESDSNSDSDVS
-797 GKKVKELKM
+797 GKKVKELKL
-806 LPSGSS
+806 LPSGPS

-821 TKGPELLNTSTS
+821 TKGPELLNTSTN
-833 HPATSCSPLNL
+833 HTATSCSPLNL
-844 QVIKSPATVTSSSAL
+844 QVIKTPTIVTSSSAL

-887 KDLMVPL
+887 KELMIPL
-894 ELGWRRETRIKSV
+894 ELGWRRETRIKSL
-907 AGRPQGEVAYYAPCG
+907 AGRSQGEVAYYAPCG

-980 PRILAMEGRRGRPPN
+980 PRILAMEGRRGRAG
-995 SERQLLGEG
+995 SSDRQLAGEG
-1004 TKGTRRRKGRPPN
+1004 GKGSRRRKGRPPN
-1017 VGDPVAP
+1017 VGDPLVP

-1038 EAQEIARQAAQ
+1038 EAQEIARQATQ

-1086 IKIIKQQ
+1086 IKILKQQ

-1103 MEKELRAQQILEAKR
+1103 MEKEVRAQQILEAKR
-1118 KKKEEA
+1118 KKKEEV

-1158 LDMVWERERRR
+1158 LDMERERRR

-1208 RRLELEIARELK
+1208 RRLELEIARELR

-1225 MCLSDHKLLP
+1225 MCLSDHKPLP

-1269 DLNVDVPTLGMLQE
+1269 DLNADVPTLGMLQE
-1283 GLLNVGDSMGQVQ
+1283 GLLNVGDSMGHVQ
-1296 DLLVKML
+1296 DLLVKLL

-1349 NTELAPLAFSL
+1349 NTELAPLALSL
-1360 KTKAFQAHTPA
+1360 KTKAFQAHTPS

-1385 CSKAVIS
+1385 CSRAVIS

-1421 YAKRTGKRE
+1421 HAKRTGRRE
-1430 ASMCLEENQSIGTP
+1430 ASMGVEENQSIGTP
-1444 SSAAKR
+1444 SSAVKR

-1456 DSDEDEEEDDD
+1456 DSDDDDEEDED
-1467 SDDQAEEEEDEEEE
+1467 SDDQAEDEDDEEEE
-1481 EMKKVKKVET
+1481 EIKKVKKVET
-1491 YDEDDVDQATSIEE
+1491 YDEDEVDQATSLEE

-1577 TAEEIKVKEEPQ
+1577 VAEEVKVKEEPQ
-1589 EIELQKEN
+1589 EIELQKEK
-1597 PINSDGQSIR
+1597 PTSLDGQSIQTR
-1607 TQGLEQQHEEEKE
+1607 GLEHEKEEEKE
-1620 QGRKNN
+1620 HEGKKNT
-1626 SPNLFY
+1626 LFY
-1632 QQPDCASKLC
+1632 QQPGCVSKLC
-1642 TLRDVNKDIN
+1642 TFRDVS
-1652 KETVRAEGNESPHV
+1652 KETVMAEDKESPHV
-1666 RQNGSPVG
+1666 RQNGTSPLGTPVATTTR
-1674 TSSSLTTNTSELA
+1674 TSSSPTRNTSEPA
-1687 EVATSSIVT
+1687 VATTPSMV
-1696 INNTTNIPPPALSS
+1696 TTNDTTSIPPPASTSL
-1710 VSVPCLPAP
+1710 SVPCLAAP
-1719 RDSPGNTPPTSSPAP
+1719 RESPGNTPPTSSPAP
-1734 SPLFSFQANDQLL
+1734 SPYLSFQANDQLL

-1758 SLLPRNPCDLSSLT
+1758 SLLPRNPCDLTSIT
-1772 TTPPGAPRMSPQASS
+1772 TPPPGAPRVSPQASS
-1787 TPGRPKSP
+1787 TPARPRSP
-1795 PPSPALP
+1795 PQSPVLP
-1802 LTPSAASASTSPH
+1802 LTPSAASASASPH

-1832 GGSLLGVSFGSWP
+1832 AASLLGVSFGSWP
-1845 SGMISPSL
+1845 CGMISPSL
-1853 PLCSSPSP
+1853 PLCSSPNP
-1861 MLGHV
+1861 MLGHS

-1882 LPRIEKTSSMPTSAL
+1882 LPCIEKTSSMASPAL

-1903 DLTTPRPIPE
+1903 DHATPRPIPE
-1913 EMLAGWWRVSDIE
+1913 ENLTGWWRVSDIE
-1926 ELRALVDALHCRGMR
+1926 QLRALVSALHSRGTR

-1951 YMEIIPQVC
+1951 YTEIIPQVC
-1960 TKHKDVA
+1960 TKHRDVA
-1967 MIELHELEESQ
+1967 MIELRELEESQ

-2015 LQVKGWTYPDPQSE
+2015 LQVKGWTFPDPQSE

-2041 TTKSTA
+2041 TKSTP
-2047 GSANGADKDT
+2047 GSANAGDKDS
-2057 KEHPEERGEKGGV
+2057 KEHPEERVEKGGV
-2070 MRHPDNPLDIA
+2070 MRHLDNPLDIA

-2129 GGEEEVAH
+2129 GSEEEVAH
-2137 GMKVWRKALSE
+2137 GMKVWRKALAE

-2178 MCKKGD
+2178 MCRKGD

-2226 GPSPKSKKP
+2226 GPTPKNRKP
-2235 PSKPLASSGG
+2235 PSKPAASSGG
-2245 SSKKGG
+2245 GAKKGPEGKKNVKQPGNG
-2251 EVKKNGKQAGN
+2251 EVTEGDPAG
-2262 GDMSEDDS
+2262 
-2270 ASASSTPKKTAKD
+2270 ASGTPKKGAKD

-2289 PEETSLALPASNQ
+2289 TEESSPALPAANQ

-2348 VPGYKKVIKK
+2348 VPGYRKVVKK

-2379 FIIDVNLVFDNCEKF
+2379 FIIDVNLVYDNCEKF

>member
-1 MIRFTYQLTPHMESG
+1 MESG

-42 SSSSSPAPHSK
+42 SSSSPAPHSK

-64 STLTTSGLFGAA
+64 STLSTSGRLFGAV

-154 GFPPFFTPHIQPNHS
+154 SFPPFFTPHIQPNHNV
-169 ASPVQNRMPGKN
+169 SPVQMRMPSKN
-181 SNAPPKGVNGAVNGS
+181 SHAPPKGVNGAVNGS

-203 QSGNFSASPA
+203 QSGSFSASPA
-213 PVQATTK
+213 PVQALTK
-220 PTKNSDPTTR
+220 PTKKSDPTNSH
-230 RSSPQNNPGD
+230 RSSPQNNPAE
-240 LVAKPTQ
+240 LVEKPIQ
-247 KSKEKKPR
+247 KTKEKKPR
-255 KKPADNSVASNSESG
+255 KKPADTCVASNSESG

-288 AEDDEDDDDDDE
+288 AEDDEDEDEDDE
-300 DDEEEDKQSEFS
+300 DDEEEDKQSELS
-312 DSEKQTK
+312 DSEKRTK
-319 KNTKVVIPNFGT
+319 KKTKVLISSTGT
-331 AKTDT
+331 AKTD
-336 SISGERRDKKVT
+336 
-348 QAQKI
+348 
-353 PSNPPTLVP
+353 SNPPTLVP
-362 LPCSVSPPAVSQ
+362 LPCSVSPPALSQ
-374 NSPLALH
+374 ISPLALH
-381 SSRSWPEGT
+381 SSRSRTEGPQ
-390 MQHFSVIQS
+390 QHFSVIQS

-411 LTQSQRESSPSSSP
+411 LAQPRREPSSP

-430 SPKPLASTAS
+430 SPKALSSTAS

-449 TSPQHLPLSLCSSP
+449 SPQHLPLSLCSSP

-468 PSPPRSTLPLS
+468 PSPPRSTLPPS

-489 PVTSSRKSSLKPPQH
+489 SVTNSQKSTMKPPRH
-504 RVPSAAKSNK
+504 AVPGAAKSNK
-514 RKLLEAS
+514 RKQLEAS

-542 ADQKKQ
+542 AELKKQ
-548 QPGPKKSPKRT
+548 QQGPNKSPKRT
-559 SLSSSPF
+559 SLSSSPLPTA
-566 PPAPRPPPQNNQ
+566 PPPPPQNNH
-578 SNLFLTSAL
+578 SNLFLSSAL
-587 LGLPEPHQ
+587 LGLPEPHH

-620 PQGKSPQCDSDGGS
+620 SQSKSPQCDSDAGS
-634 LPVNLSTGAS
+634 MPVNLSTGAS

-649 TQAGPLSLHPTTSP
+649 AQAGTPSQTPTTSP
-663 SATGHGSRKNKI
+663 HATGHGSRKNKT
-675 PKGKGQTPGLGQGQ
+675 PRGKGQTPGLGQGQ
-689 GQGQGQ
+689 GQGQ
-695 ADPLSAWKGFSQNHL
+695 ADTLAAWKGFSQNHL

-717 FRGGEPGIRI
+717 FRGGESGIGI

-772 EEEEDE
+772 EEEEEDE
-778 DDSDDSL
+778 EDSDDSL
-785 SESDSNSDSDIS
+785 SESDSNSDSDVS
-797 GKKVKELKM
+797 GKKVKELKL

-821 TKGPELLNTSTS
+821 TKGPELLNTSTN
-833 HPATSCSPLNL
+833 HTATSCSPLNL
-844 QVIKSPATVTSSSAL
+844 QVIKSPTIVTSSSAL

-887 KDLMVPL
+887 KELMLPL

-907 AGRPQGEVAYYAPCG
+907 AGRPQGEVAYYGPCG

-930 VMKYLS
+930 VMK
-936 RNGISGITRDNFS
+936 
-949 FSAKIRV
+949 
-956 GDFYEA
+956 
-962 REGPQGLQ
+962 GLQ

-995 SERQLLGEG
+995 SERQLAGEG
-1004 TKGTRRRKGRPPN
+1004 GKGSRRRKGRPPN
-1017 VGDPVAP
+1017 VGDPLVP

-1086 IKIIKQQ
+1086 IKILKQQ

-1118 KKKEEA
+1118 KKKQEA
-1124 ANAKILEA
+1124 ANAKIMEA

-1225 MCLSDHKLLP
+1225 MCLSDHKPLP

-1283 GLLNVGDSMGQVQ
+1283 GLLNVGDSMGHVQ
-1296 DLLVKML
+1296 DLLVKLL

-1349 NTELAPLAFSL
+1349 NTELAPLALSL

-1385 CSKAVIS
+1385 CSKTVIS

-1406 DKIIMEGKLKKLRTI
+1406 DKIIMEGKLKKLKTI
-1421 YAKRTGKRE
+1421 YAKRTGRRE
-1430 ASMCLEENQSIGTP
+1430 ASMGVEENQSVCTP

-1456 DSDEDEEEDDD
+1456 DSDDDDEDDDD
-1467 SDDQAEEEEDEEEE
+1467 SDDQAEEEEEEEE
-1481 EMKKVKKVET
+1481 EEIKKIKKVET
-1491 YDEDDVDQATSIEE
+1491 YDEDEVDQATSLEE
-1505 LEKQIEK
+1505 LDKQIEK

-1577 TAEEIKVKEEPQ
+1577 AAEEVKVKDEPQ
-1589 EIELQKEN
+1589 EIEVQKEN
-1597 PINSDGQSIR
+1597 SASLDGQGIR
-1607 TQGLEQQHEEEKE
+1607 TQGLEQQEEEEKE
-1620 QGRKNN
+1620 HEGKKN
-1626 SPNLFY
+1626 SPTLFY
-1632 QQPDCASKLC
+1632 QQPGCVSKLC
-1642 TLRDVNKDIN
+1642 TFRDVNKDVD
-1652 KETVRAEGNESPHV
+1652 KETVKPEDKEGLHV
-1666 RQNGSPVG
+1666 RQNGSPIGTPIATTTV
-1674 TSSSLTTNTSELA
+1674 TSSSPTHNTSVATTPTMVTTND
-1687 EVATSSIVT
+1687 
-1696 INNTTNIPPPALSS
+1696 TTHIPPQVSASL
-1710 VSVPCLPAP
+1710 SVPCLPAQ
-1719 RDSPGNTPPTSSPAP
+1719 RESPGNTPPTSSPAP
-1734 SPLFSFQANDQLL
+1734 SPHLSFQANDQLL

-1758 SLLPRNPCDLSSLT
+1758 SLLPRNPCDLASIT
-1772 TTPPGAPRMSPQASS
+1772 TTPPGVPRVSPQASS
-1787 TPGRPKSP
+1787 TPARPRSP

-1802 LTPSAASASTSPH
+1802 LTPSAASASASPH

-1826 ALQVKS
+1826 ALQVKT
-1832 GGSLLGVSFGSWP
+1832 GGSLLGISFGSWP
-1845 SGMISPSL
+1845 SGIMSPSL

-1861 MLGHV
+1861 MLGHS

-1882 LPRIEKTSSMPTSAL
+1882 LPRIEKTLSMPSPTL

-1903 DLTTPRPIPE
+1903 DHPTPRPIPD
-1913 EMLAGWWRVSDIE
+1913 EMLTGWWRVSDIE
-1926 ELRALVDALHCRGMR
+1926 QLRALVSALHSRGIR

-1951 YMEIIPQVC
+1951 YTEIIPQVC
-1960 TKHKDVA
+1960 TKHKDAA

-2015 LQVKGWTYPDPQSE
+2015 LQVKGWTFPDPQSE

-2041 TTKSTA
+2041 TKSTPA
-2047 GSANGADKDT
+2047 SVNSGD
-2057 KEHPEERGEKGGV
+2057 KEHPEERVEKGGV

-2137 GMKVWRKALSE
+2137 GMKVWRKALTE

-2178 MCKKGD
+2178 MCRKGD

-2235 PSKPLASSGG
+2235 PSKQVASSGG
-2245 SSKKGG
+2245 GGKKGG

-2262 GDMSEDDS
+2262 GEVSEDDP
-2270 ASASSTPKKTAKD
+2270 ASASSTPKKGAKD

-2289 PEETSLALPASNQ
+2289 PEESSPALPAANQ

-2348 VPGYKKVIKK
+2348 VPGYRKVIKK

>member
-1 MIRFTYQLTPHMESG
+1 MESG

-64 STLTTSGLFGAA
+64 STLSTSGRLFGAA

-94 HPAFGAI
+94 HPAFGAL

-120 AALAAHPQLGA
+120 AALATHPQLGA

-169 ASPVQNRMPGKN
+169 VSPVQIRMPGKN
-181 SNAPPKGVNGAVNGS
+181 SHTPPKGVNGAVNGS

-203 QSGNFSASPA
+203 QSGSFSASPA
-213 PVQATTK
+213 PVQASTK
-220 PTKNSDPTTR
+220 STKTSNPSHSH
-230 RSSPQNNPGD
+230 RSSPHKNPAE
-240 LVAKPTQ
+240 LVVKPIQ
-247 KSKEKKPR
+247 KQKEKKPR
-255 KKPADNSVASNSESG
+255 KKPTDASVASNSESG

-300 DDEEEDKQSEFS
+300 DDDEEDKQSELS
-312 DSEKQTK
+312 DSEKRTK
-319 KNTKVVIPNFGT
+319 KKTKVLIPGTGT
-331 AKTDT
+331 AK
-336 SISGERRDKKVT
+336 KK
-348 QAQKI
+348 AH
-353 PSNPPTLVP
+353 SNPPTLVP
-362 LPCSVSPPAVSQ
+362 LPCSASPPALSQ
-374 NSPLALH
+374 SSPLALH
-381 SSRSWPEGT
+381 SSRSWTDSPQ
-390 MQHFSVIQS
+390 QHFSVIQS

-411 LTQSQRESSPSSSP
+411 LTQPRRESSPSSSP

-430 SPKPLASTAS
+430 SPKALSSTAS

-449 TSPQHLPLSLCSSP
+449 SSPQHLPLSLCSSP

-468 PSPPRSTLPLS
+468 PSPPPSTLPLS
-479 TSPKPFGLTS
+479 TSPKRFGLTS
-489 PVTSSRKSSLKPPQH
+489 SVRSSKKSSLKPPQH
-504 RVPSAAKSNK
+504 APSGAAKSNK
-514 RKLLEAS
+514 RKQLEAS

-542 ADQKKQ
+542 AELKKQ
-548 QPGPKKSPKRT
+548 QQGPNKSPKRT
-559 SLSSSPF
+559 SLSSSPL
-566 PPAPRPPPQNNQ
+566 PPAPPPPPQNNH
-578 SNLFLTSAL
+578 SNLFLSSAL
-587 LGLPEPHQ
+587 LGLPEPHH

-610 LITKPRKDSA
+610 LISKPRKDSA
-620 PQGKSPQCDSDGGS
+620 SQGKSPQCDSEAGS
-634 LPVNLSTGAS
+634 MPVNLSTGAS
-644 RTQAT
+644 RTQGT
-649 TQAGPLSLHPTTSP
+649 TKAGLLSQPPTTSP
-663 SATGHGSRKNKI
+663 HATGHGSRKNKS
-675 PKGKGQTPGLGQGQ
+675 PKGKGQTPGLV
-689 GQGQGQ
+689 QGQGQ
-695 ADPLSAWKGFSQNHL
+695 ADPLAAWKGFSQNHL

-717 FRGGEPGIRI
+717 FRGGEAGIGI
-727 PGVSIPGVGIPGVG
+727 PGVSIPGAGIPGVG

-761 GDDDDDEDDDL
+761 DDDDEDDDL

-778 DDSDDSL
+778 EDSDDSL
-785 SESDSNSDSDIS
+785 SESDSNSDSDVS
-797 GKKVKELKM
+797 GKKVKELKL

-821 TKGPELLNTSTS
+821 TKGPELLNTSTN
-833 HPATSCSPLNL
+833 HTATSCSPLNL
-844 QVIKSPATVTSSSAL
+844 QVIKTPTIVTSSSAL

-887 KDLMVPL
+887 KELMIPL
-894 ELGWRRETRIKSV
+894 ELGWRRETRIKTV

-995 SERQLLGEG
+995 SDRQSAGEG
-1004 TKGTRRRKGRPPN
+1004 TKGSRRRKGRPPN
-1017 VGDPVAP
+1017 VGDPLVP

-1072 AIMAAEERRKQKEQ
+1072 AIIAAEERRKQKEQ
-1086 IKIIKQQ
+1086 IKILKQQ

-1103 MEKELRAQQILEAKR
+1103 MEKELRAQQLLEAKR

-1146 EILKHQELERHR
+1146 EILKHQ
-1158 LDMVWERERRR
+1158 ERERRR

-1225 MCLSDHKLLP
+1225 MCLSDHKPLP

-1269 DLNVDVPTLGMLQE
+1269 DLSMDVPTLGMLQE

-1296 DLLVKML
+1296 DLLVKLL

-1349 NTELAPLAFSL
+1349 NTNLALLALSL
-1360 KTKAFQAHTPA
+1360 KTKAFQAHTPV
-1371 QKASILGFL
+1371 QKSSILGFL

-1385 CSKAVIS
+1385 CSRAVIS

-1406 DKIIMEGKLKKLRTI
+1406 DKLIMEGKLKKLRTI
-1421 YAKRTGKRE
+1421 HAKRTGKRE
-1430 ASMCLEENQSIGTP
+1430 ASMGVEENQSVGTP

-1456 DSDEDEEEDDD
+1456 DSDDDEDDD
-1467 SDDQAEEEEDEEEE
+1467 EDSDDPAEEEEDEEEE
-1481 EMKKVKKVET
+1481 EVKKVKKAEV

-1577 TAEEIKVKEEPQ
+1577 AAEEVKVKEEPQ
-1589 EIELQKEN
+1589 EIELEKEKHAN
-1597 PINSDGQSIR
+1597 LDGPSVR
-1607 TQGLEQQHEEEKE
+1607 SQGLEQLEEEEKE
-1620 QGRKNN
+1620 HEGKKN
-1626 SPNLFY
+1626 SPSLFY
-1632 QQPDCASKLC
+1632 PQQGCVSKLC
-1642 TLRDVNKDIN
+1642 TIRDVSKDVG
-1652 KETVRAEGNESPHV
+1652 KETVKAENKQSPHV

-1674 TSSSLTTNTSELA
+1674 THSATASVTATSPTHNTSEPA
-1687 EVATSSIVT
+1687 VASTPSLVT
-1696 INNTTNIPPPALSS
+1696 TNDMTNIPPPGSTSLP
-1710 VSVPCLPAP
+1710 VPCLPGP
-1719 RDSPGNTPPTSSPAP
+1719 RESPGNTPLSSSPAP
-1734 SPLFSFQANDQLL
+1734 SPYLSFQANDQLL

-1772 TTPPGAPRMSPQASS
+1772 TTPPGAPRVSPQASS
-1787 TPGRPKSP
+1787 TPARPRSP

-1802 LTPSAASASTSPH
+1802 LTPSAASASASPH
-1815 HPAGLLNYPLS
+1815 HPAGLLNYPMS

-1845 SGMISPSL
+1845 SGIISPSL
-1853 PLCSSPSP
+1853 PLCSSPSLMP
-1861 MLGHV
+1861 GHS
-1866 LEGNTAASV
+1866 LEGNTASV

-1882 LPRIEKTSSMPTSAL
+1882 LPRIEKTSSMPSPAL

-1903 DLTTPRPIPE
+1903 DHSMPRPIPE
-1913 EMLAGWWRVSDIE
+1913 EMLTGWWRVSDIE
-1926 ELRALVDALHCRGMR
+1926 QLRNLVNALHSRGIR

-1951 YMEIIPQVC
+1951 YIEIIPQVC
-1960 TKHKDVA
+1960 TKHKEVA
-1967 MIELHELEESQ
+1967 MIELRDLEESQ

-2029 REDLVYYEHKPP
+2029 REDLVYYEHKPL
-2041 TTKSTA
+2041 TKSASA
-2047 GSANGADKDT
+2047 GTGDKDS
-2057 KEHPEERGEKGGV
+2057 KEHPDERGEKGGV
-2070 MRHPDNPLDIA
+2070 TRHPDNPLDIA

-2178 MCKKGD
+2178 MCRKGD

-2226 GPSPKSKKP
+2226 GPSPKNKKP
-2235 PSKPLASSGG
+2235 PSKPAASGG
-2245 SSKKGG
+2245 GGVKKGG
-2251 EVKKNGKQAGN
+2251 EAKKNGKQTGN
-2262 GDMSEDDS
+2262 GEVSEEDS
-2270 ASASSTPKKTAKD
+2270 ASASSTPKKVAKD
-2283 TSRKRK
+2283 TNRKRK
-2289 PEETSLALPASNQ
+2289 TEEASPALPAANQ

>member
-1 MIRFTYQLTPHMESG
+1 
-16 ERLAS
+16 
-21 PAPTLSAART
+21 
-31 SSPAASSSSSS
+31 
-42 SSSSSPAPHSK
+42 
-53 SSLAPSPSALG
+53 
-64 STLTTSGLFGAA
+64 
-76 GEQPFIGS
+76 
-84 TLSSAFPLVN
+84 
-94 HPAFGAI
+94 
-101 YTAGAGRPEFGGLG
+101 
-115 SLGMS
+115 
-120 AALAAHPQLGA
+120 
-131 LSEWWRAAEAHG
+131 
-143 RGAAAFLPSFI
+143 
-154 GFPPFFTPHIQPNHS
+154 
-169 ASPVQNRMPGKN
+169 
-181 SNAPPKGVNGAVNGS
+181 
-196 GVCPPTT
+196 
-203 QSGNFSASPA
+203 
-213 PVQATTK
+213 
-220 PTKNSDPTTR
+220 
-230 RSSPQNNPGD
+230 
-240 LVAKPTQ
+240 
-247 KSKEKKPR
+247 
-255 KKPADNSVASNSESG
+255 
-270 TSSDSSSDGSLS
+270 
-282 SDLEDL
+282 
-288 AEDDEDDDDDDE
+288 
-300 DDEEEDKQSEFS
+300 
-312 DSEKQTK
+312 
-319 KNTKVVIPNFGT
+319 
-331 AKTDT
+331 
-336 SISGERRDKKVT
+336 
-348 QAQKI
+348 
-353 PSNPPTLVP
+353 
-362 LPCSVSPPAVSQ
+362 
-374 NSPLALH
+374 
-381 SSRSWPEGT
+381 
-390 MQHFSVIQS
+390 
-399 TGLAANSKPLAL
+399 GLAANSKPLAL
-411 LTQSQRESSPSSSP
+411 LTQPRKEASPTSSP

-430 SPKPLASTAS
+430 SSKGTLQQCV
-440 PKPPKLLPS
+440 
-449 TSPQHLPLSLCSSP
+449 PQ
-463 KPLSV
+463 
-468 PSPPRSTLPLS
+468 T
-479 TSPKPFGLTS
+479 TQT
-489 PVTSSRKSSLKPPQH
+489 T
-504 RVPSAAKSNK
+504 
-514 RKLLEAS
+514 
-521 LAQINEFRLKQTLM
+521 QILM

-542 ADQKKQ
+542 AELKKQ
-548 QPGPKKSPKRT
+548 QQGPNKSPKRT
-559 SLSSSPF
+559 SLSSSPL
-566 PPAPRPPPQNNQ
+566 PPAQPTPPQNNH
-578 SNLFLTSAL
+578 SNLFLSSAL
-587 LGLPEPHQ
+587 LGLPEPHH

-620 PQGKSPQCDSDGGS
+620 SQGKSPQCDADAGS
-634 LPVNLSTGAS
+634 MPVNLSTGAS

-649 TQAGPLSLHPTTSP
+649 AQAGAPSQPPTTSP
-663 SATGHGSRKNKI
+663 QATGHGSRKNKT
-675 PKGKGQTPGLGQGQ
+675 PKT
-689 GQGQGQ
+689 
-695 ADPLSAWKGFSQNHL
+695 SWKGFAQNHL
-710 VQSLVDL
+710 VQAPVNL
-717 FRGGEPGIRI
+717 FRG
-727 PGVSIPGVGIPGVG
+727 
-741 IPGTCNPTAGL
+741 AGL

-761 GDDDDDEDDDL
+761 VE

-778 DDSDDSL
+778 EDSDDSL
-785 SESDSNSDSDIS
+785 SGTDVLTIHCYFWNTESDSNSDSDIS
-797 GKKVKELKM
+797 GKRSEG
-806 LPSGSS
+806 GSS
-812 KKEMTPRRL
+812 KKEMTPHRL
-821 TKGPELLNTSTS
+821 TKGPELLNTSANHTS
-833 HPATSCSPLNL
+833 TSCSPLNL
-844 QVIKSPATVTSSSAL
+844 QVIKSPTIVSPYLCSQVNSGVVNGADDQEVSC
-859 AYHSSPG
+859 HS
-866 SSSYSLASP
+866 LC
-875 LGLGKRKRVMDE
+875 GLGKRKRVMDE
-887 KDLMVPL
+887 KELMMPL
-894 ELGWRRETRIKSV
+894 ELGWRRETRINGG
-907 AGRPQGEVAYYAPCG
+907 GRPQGEVAYYAPCG

-995 SERQLLGEG
+995 SERQLMGDG
-1004 TKGTRRRKGRPPN
+1004 AKGSRRRKGRPPN
-1017 VGDPVAP
+1017 VGNPLVP
-1024 EGPSPSEVKLLRKL
+1024 EGPTPSEVKLLRKL

-1086 IKIIKQQ
+1086 MKILKQQ

-1103 MEKELRAQQILEAKR
+1103 MEKELRAQQILEAKL
-1118 KKKEEA
+1118 KKKQEA

-1146 EILKHQELERHR
+1146 EILKHQE
-1158 LDMVWERERRR
+1158 RERRR
-1169 QHVMLMK
+1169 QHIMLMK

-1235 EFSRIPG
+1235 DFSRIPG
-1242 LILPGRAVSDCLMLM
+1242 LILPGHAVSDCLMLM

-1269 DLNVDVPTLGMLQE
+1269 DLNADVPTLGMLQE
-1283 GLLNVGDSMGQVQ
+1283 GLLNVGDSMGKVQ
-1296 DLLVKML
+1296 DLLVKLL

-1335 VSEVLQMYMGAHCA
+1335 VSEVLQMYMSAHCA
-1349 NTELAPLAFSL
+1349 NTELALLALSL
-1360 KTKAFQAHTPA
+1360 KTKAFQAHTPV

-1385 CSKAVIS
+1385 CSKPVIS
-1392 EIDKSLDQMANMRK
+1392 EIDKNLDQMANMRK
-1406 DKIIMEGKLKKLRTI
+1406 DKITMEGKLKKLRTI

-1430 ASMCLEENQSIGTP
+1430 ANMGVEENQSVCTP

-1450 KRKLGG
+1450 KRKMGEP
-1456 DSDEDEEEDDD
+1456 D
-1467 SDDQAEEEEDEEEE
+1467 DEEEE
-1481 EMKKVKKVET
+1481 EEEETKKVKKVET
-1491 YDEDDVDQATSIEE
+1491 NDEDEVDQATSIEE

-1571 RQRRRR
+1571 RQRRMRA
-1577 TAEEIKVKEEPQ
+1577 AEEVKVKDEPQ
-1589 EIELQKEN
+1589 EIELD
-1597 PINSDGQSIR
+1597 SQSPR
-1607 TQGLEQQHEEEKE
+1607 THSLEQQKEEKNE
-1620 QGRKNN
+1620 QRVEKN
-1626 SPNLFY
+1626 SLFY
-1632 QQPDCASKLC
+1632 QKSGCVSKLC
-1642 TLRDVNKDIN
+1642 TFQDASKV
-1652 KETVRAEGNESPHV
+1652 ETVHSEAKESPHPAV
-1666 RQNGSPVG
+1666 ASAPSVVMNID
-1674 TSSSLTTNTSELA
+1674 TTNAS
-1687 EVATSSIVT
+1687 
-1696 INNTTNIPPPALSS
+1696 PPASTSLSTS
-1710 VSVPCLPAP
+1710 CPPTH
-1719 RDSPGNTPPTSSPAP
+1719 RDSVGDAPFTSSPAP
-1734 SPLFSFQANDQLL
+1734 SPHLPIQANDQLL

-1772 TTPPGAPRMSPQASS
+1772 TTPPGPPRVSPQASS
-1787 TPGRPKSP
+1787 TPARPKSP
-1795 PPSPALP
+1795 PQSPALP
-1802 LTPSAASASTSPH
+1802 LTPSAASASGSPH

-1832 GGSLLGVSFGSWP
+1832 GASLLGVSFGRWP
-1845 SGMISPSL
+1845 TGMISPGL

-1861 MLGHV
+1861 LPGHFI
-1866 LEGNTAASV
+1866 ESNTAASV

-1882 LPRIEKTSSMPTSAL
+1882 LPRIDKPSSMPSPTL
-1897 EMPKSL
+1897 EIPKSL
-1903 DLTTPRPIPE
+1903 DHPTPRPIPE
-1913 EMLAGWWRVSDIE
+1913 ELLTGWWRVSDIE
-1926 ELRALVDALHCRGMR
+1926 ELRALVNALHSRGIR

-1951 YMEIIPQVC
+1951 YLEIIPQVC

-2015 LQVKGWTYPDPQSE
+2015 LQVKAGRFTDPQSE

-2041 TTKSTA
+2041 TGPTSA
-2047 GSANGADKDT
+2047 SANDKESR
-2057 KEHPEERGEKGGV
+2057 EHPEERGEKGGV
-2070 MRHPDNPLDIA
+2070 TRYLDNPLDIA

-2087 LERNIERRYLRS
+2087 LERNIERS
-2099 PLGTTIQIRLDNVG
+2099 
-2113 TVTVPAP
+2113 
-2120 APSTSADRE
+2120 
-2129 GGEEEVAH
+2129 GEEEVAH
-2137 GMKVWRKALSE
+2137 GMKVWRKALTE

-2203 HKPKITSIP
+2203 HKPKISTIP
-2212 EGDWYCPACISKAS
+2212 EGDWYCPSCISKAS
-2226 GPSPKSKKP
+2226 GSSPKSKKT
-2235 PSKPLASSGG
+2235 PSKQVATGGG
-2245 SSKKGG
+2245 SAKKGG
-2251 EVKKNGKQAGN
+2251 DSKKNGKQTGN
-2262 GDMSEDDS
+2262 GEMSEDDP
-2270 ASASSTPKKTAKD
+2270 ASASSTPKKGAKEA
-2283 TSRKRK
+2283 SRKRK
-2289 PEETSLALPASNQ
+2289 AEESSPALPAVSQ
-2302 ESPVCVK
+2302 ESPVSVK

-2348 VPGYKKVIKK
+2348 VPGYRKVIKK

-2379 FIIDVNLVFDNCEKF
+2379 FIIDVNLVFDNCERF

>member
-1 MIRFTYQLTPHMESG
+1 MRDHTGGEGVEIDRVLQQLCQKAEDISNNMESG

-94 HPAFGAI
+94 HPAFGAL

-143 RGAAAFLPSFI
+143 RGATAFLPSFI

-169 ASPVQNRMPGKN
+169 ASPVQNRMTGKN
-181 SNAPPKGVNGAVNGS
+181 SNAPSKGVNGAVNGS

-203 QSGNFSASPA
+203 QSGSFSASPA

-220 PTKNSDPTTR
+220 PTKNSEPTTH
-230 RSSPQNNPGD
+230 RSSPQNNPGE
-240 LVAKPTQ
+240 LVGKPTQ
-247 KSKEKKPR
+247 KPKEKKPR
-255 KKPADNSVASNSESG
+255 KKPADSSVASNSESG

-288 AEDDEDDDDDDE
+288 AEDDEDDDEDDE
-300 DDEEEDKQSEFS
+300 DDEEEEKQSELS
-312 DSEKQTK
+312 ESEKQTK
-319 KNTKVVIPNFGT
+319 KNTKVLIASTGT
-331 AKTDT
+331 AKTDR
-336 SISGERRDKKVT
+336 SLSGERQDKKDT
-348 QAQKI
+348 KAQKI

-362 LPCSVSPPAVSQ
+362 LPCSVSPPALSQ

-390 MQHFSVIQS
+390 LQHFSVIQS
-399 TGLAANSKPLAL
+399 TGLPANSKPLAL
-411 LTQSQRESSPSSSP
+411 LTQSRRESSPSSSP
-425 IALTT
+425 ISLTT

-489 PVTSSRKSSLKPPQH
+489 PVRSSQKSSLKPPQH
-504 RVPSAAKSNK
+504 MVPSAAKSNK

-548 QPGPKKSPKRT
+548 QREPKKSPKRT
-559 SLSSSPF
+559 SLSSSPL
-566 PPAPRPPPQNNQ
+566 PPAPPPPPQNNH
-578 SNLFLTSAL
+578 SNLFLSSAL

-620 PQGKSPQCDSDGGS
+620 SQGKSAKCDSDAGS

-644 RTQAT
+644 RTQAAT
-649 TQAGPLSLHPTTSP
+649 RAGSPSQHPTTSP
-663 SATGHGSRKNKI
+663 SATGHGSRKSKI
-675 PKGKGQTPGLGQGQ
+675 PK
-689 GQGQGQ
+689 
-695 ADPLSAWKGFSQNHL
+695 
-710 VQSLVDL
+710 
-717 FRGGEPGIRI
+717 
-727 PGVSIPGVGIPGVG
+727 
-741 IPGTCNPTAGL
+741 AGL

-761 GDDDDDEDDDL
+761 GDDDDDEDDDF
-772 EEEEDE
+772 EDEEDE
-778 DDSDDSL
+778 EDSDDSL

-887 KDLMVPL
+887 KELMTPL

-970 WSLLKEEEVI
+970 WSILKEEEVI

-995 SERQLLGEG
+995 TERQLVGEG

-1017 VGDPVAP
+1017 VGDPLAP

-1086 IKIIKQQ
+1086 IKILKQQ

-1158 LDMVWERERRR
+1158 LDMERERRR

-1225 MCLSDHKLLP
+1225 MCLSDHKPLP

-1349 NTELAPLAFSL
+1349 NTELAPLALSL

-1406 DKIIMEGKLKKLRTI
+1406 DKIITEGKLKKLRTI

-1430 ASMCLEENQSIGTP
+1430 ASMGVEENQCIGTP

-1456 DSDEDEEEDDD
+1456 DSDDDEDDDDD
-1467 SDDQAEEEEDEEEE
+1467 SDDQGEEEEEEEEE

-1577 TAEEIKVKEEPQ
+1577 TAEEVKVKEEPQ
-1589 EIELQKEN
+1589 EIDLQKEDPPN
-1597 PINSDGQSIR
+1597 RDGQSVR
-1607 TQGLEQQHEEEKE
+1607 TQGLEKQQEEEKE
-1620 QGRKNN
+1620 HGRKNS
-1626 SPNLFY
+1626 SPTLLY
-1632 QQPDCASKLC
+1632 QQPDCVSKLC
-1642 TLRDVNKDIN
+1642 TLRDINKDIG
-1652 KETVRAEGNESPHV
+1652 KETVKAEVNESPHV
-1666 RQNGSPVG
+1666 RPNGSPVG
-1674 TSSSLTTNTSELA
+1674 TSSSLTCNTSELA
-1687 EVATSSIVT
+1687 EVATSSIAT
-1696 INNTTNIPPPALSS
+1696 TNDTTNIAPPASAS

-1719 RDSPGNTPPTSSPAP
+1719 RDIPGNTPPTSSPAP
-1734 SPLFSFQANDQLL
+1734 SPHFSFQANDQLL

-1772 TTPPGAPRMSPQASS
+1772 TTPPGATRMSPQASS

-1802 LTPSAASASTSPH
+1802 LTPSAASASASPH
-1815 HPAGLLNYPLS
+1815 HPASLLNYPLS

-1861 MLGHV
+1861 MLGHT

-1882 LPRIEKTSSMPTSAL
+1882 LPRIEKTSSMPSPAL

-1903 DLTTPRPIPE
+1903 DHPTARPIPE
-1913 EMLAGWWRVSDIE
+1913 DMLTGWWRVSDIE
-1926 ELRALVDALHCRGMR
+1926 ELRALADALHSRGIR

-1951 YMEIIPQVC
+1951 YTEIIPQVC

-1967 MIELHELEESQ
+1967 MIELRELEESQ

-2047 GSANGADKDT
+2047 ASANGGDKDT

-2226 GPSPKSKKP
+2226 GPSPKSKKA
-2235 PSKPLASSGG
+2235 PSKPVASSGG
-2245 SSKKGG
+2245 SGKKGG

-2270 ASASSTPKKTAKD
+2270 ASASSTPKKGAKD

-2289 PEETSLALPASNQ
+2289 IEETSLALTASNQ

>member
-1 MIRFTYQLTPHMESG
+1 MESG

-21 PAPTLSAART
+21 PVPTLSAART

-42 SSSSSPAPHSK
+42 SSSSTSSPAPHSK

-64 STLTTSGLFGAA
+64 STLSTSGRLFGAA

-101 YTAGAGRPEFGGLG
+101 YTAAAGRPEFGGLG

-154 GFPPFFTPHIQPNHS
+154 GFPQFFTPHIQPNHS
-169 ASPVQNRMPGKN
+169 PSPVQIRMPSKN
-181 SNAPPKGVNGAVNGS
+181 SHAPPKGVNGAVNGS

-203 QSGNFSASPA
+203 QSGSFSASSV
-213 PVQATTK
+213 PVQTSTK
-220 PTKNSDPTTR
+220 PIKSAEPSNSH
-230 RSSPQNNPGD
+230 RSSPQNNP
-240 LVAKPTQ
+240 AEMAEKQIQKP
-247 KSKEKKPR
+247 KERKPR
-255 KKPADNSVASNSESG
+255 KKAVDTSVVSNSESG

-300 DDEEEDKQSEFS
+300 DDEEEDKQSELS
-312 DSEKQTK
+312 DSEKRTK
-319 KNTKVVIPNFGT
+319 KKSKVLIASTET
-331 AKTDT
+331 AKTDKPL
-336 SISGERRDKKVT
+336 SGVPIAEPQDK
-348 QAQKI
+348 AQKVS
-353 PSNPPTLVP
+353 SNPPTLMP
-362 LPCSVSPPAVSQ
+362 LPCSVSPPALSQ
-374 NSPLALH
+374 ASPLALQ
-381 SSRSWPEGT
+381 SSRSRTEAPQ
-390 MQHFSVIQS
+390 QHFSVIQS

-411 LTQSQRESSPSSSP
+411 LTQPRRESAPSSSP

-430 SPKPLASTAS
+430 SPKP
-440 PKPPKLLPS
+440 PKLLPS
-449 TSPQHLPLSLCSSP
+449 SSPQHLPLSLCSSP

-489 PVTSSRKSSLKPPQH
+489 SVTTTRKSSQKPRQH
-504 RVPSAAKSNK
+504 APGGAKANR
-514 RKLLEAS
+514 RKMLDAS

-542 ADQKKQ
+542 AELKKKQ
-548 QPGPKKSPKRT
+548 QGPNRSPKRK
-559 SLSSSPF
+559 SLSSSPL
-566 PPAPRPPPQNNQ
+566 PPAPPPPPHNNH
-578 SNLFLTSAL
+578 SNLFLSSAL
-587 LGLPEPHQ
+587 LGLPEPHH

-620 PQGKSPQCDSDGGS
+620 SQGKSPQCDSDGGS
-634 LPVNLSTGAS
+634 MPVNLSTGAS
-644 RTQAT
+644 RTQT
-649 TQAGPLSLHPTTSP
+649 TAQAGLPSQPSTTSP
-663 SATGHGSRKNKI
+663 HATGHGSRKSKTA
-675 PKGKGQTPGLGQGQ
+675 KGKGQAPGLGQGQ
-689 GQGQGQ
+689 GQA
-695 ADPLSAWKGFSQNHL
+695 ADPLAAWKGFSQNHL

-717 FRGGEPGIRI
+717 FRGGEPGIGI
-727 PGVSIPGVGIPGVG
+727 PGVSIPGVGIPGMG

-761 GDDDDDEDDDL
+761 GDDDDDDDEDDDL
-772 EEEEDE
+772 EEEEEEDE
-778 DDSDDSL
+778 EDSDDSL

-797 GKKVKELKM
+797 GKKVKEFKL
-806 LPSGSS
+806 LLSGSS
-812 KKEMTPRRL
+812 KKEMTASRL
-821 TKGPELLNTSTS
+821 TKGPELLNTSTN
-833 HPATSCSPLNL
+833 HTATSCSPLNL
-844 QVIKSPATVTSSSAL
+844 QVIKTPTIVTSSSAL

-887 KDLMVPL
+887 KEMMIPL
-894 ELGWRRETRIKSV
+894 ELGWRRETRVKTAS
-907 AGRPQGEVAYYAPCG
+907 GRPQGEVAYYAPCG

-930 VMKYLS
+930 VMK
-936 RNGISGITRDNFS
+936 
-949 FSAKIRV
+949 
-956 GDFYEA
+956 
-962 REGPQGLQ
+962 GLQ

-980 PRILAMEGRRGRPPN
+980 PHILAMEGRRGRPPN
-995 SERQLLGEG
+995 SDRQLASEG
-1004 TKGTRRRKGRPPN
+1004 GKGSRRRKGRPPN
-1017 VGDPVAP
+1017 VGDPLVP

-1086 IKIIKQQ
+1086 IKILKQQ

-1118 KKKEEA
+1118 RKKEEV
-1124 ANAKILEA
+1124 ANAKIMEA

-1146 EILKHQELERHR
+1146 EILKHQE
-1158 LDMVWERERRR
+1158 RERRR

-1176 AVEARKKA
+1176 AVESRKKA

-1235 EFSRIPG
+1235 DFSRIPG

-1269 DLNVDVPTLGMLQE
+1269 DLSLDVPTLGMLQE

-1296 DLLVKML
+1296 DLLVKLL

-1349 NTELAPLAFSL
+1349 NTELALLALSL
-1360 KTKAFQAHTPA
+1360 KTKAFQAHTPV

-1392 EIDKSLDQMANMRK
+1392 EIDKGLDQMANMRK
-1406 DKIIMEGKLKKLRTI
+1406 DKVIMEGKLKKLRTI
-1421 YAKRTGKRE
+1421 HAKRTGKRE
-1430 ASMCLEENQSIGTP
+1430 ASVGVEENQSIGTP
-1444 SSAAKR
+1444 SSAVKR
-1450 KRKLGG
+1450 KRKLGA
-1456 DSDEDEEEDDD
+1456 DSDDEDEDDED
-1467 SDDQAEEEEDEEEE
+1467 SDDQAEEDDDEEEE
-1481 EMKKVKKVET
+1481 EIKKVKKVEL
-1491 YDEDDVDQATSIEE
+1491 YDEDEVDQATSIEE

-1577 TAEEIKVKEEPQ
+1577 AAEEVKVKEEPQ
-1589 EIELQKEN
+1589 EIELQKEKLTN
-1597 PINSDGQSIR
+1597 LDGQSIC
-1607 TQGLEQQHEEEKE
+1607 TQGLEQQTDEEKE
-1620 QGRKNN
+1620 HEGKEN
-1626 SPNLFY
+1626 SSALFY
-1632 QQPDCASKLC
+1632 QQPGCVSTLC
-1642 TLRDVNKDIN
+1642 TVRDVNKDVGR
-1652 KETVRAEGNESPHV
+1652 ETVKTEDKENPHV

-1674 TSSSLTTNTSELA
+1674 TPNTATIVTSSSPTNNTSELT
-1687 EVATSSIVT
+1687 VATTPSMVT
-1696 INNTTNIPPPALSS
+1696 TNDTANIPPLASTSL
-1710 VSVPCLPAP
+1710 SVPCLTAP
-1719 RDSPGNTPPTSSPAP
+1719 RESPGNTPPPPAP
-1734 SPLFSFQANDQLL
+1734 SPQLSLQANDQLL

-1758 SLLPRNPCDLSSLT
+1758 SLLPRNPCDLSSVT
-1772 TTPPGAPRMSPQASS
+1772 TTLPGVPRVSPQASS
-1787 TPGRPKSP
+1787 TPARPRSP

-1802 LTPSAASASTSPH
+1802 LTPSAASASASPH
-1815 HPAGLLNYPLS
+1815 HPAGLLTYPLS

-1845 SGMISPSL
+1845 SGMMSPSL
-1853 PLCSSPSP
+1853 PLCSSPMP
-1861 MLGHV
+1861 GHS

-1882 LPRIEKTSSMPTSAL
+1882 LPRIEKTSSMPSPAL

-1903 DLTTPRPIPE
+1903 DHLTARPIPE
-1913 EMLAGWWRVSDIE
+1913 EMLTGWWRVSDIE
-1926 ELRALVDALHCRGMR
+1926 ELRALVNALHSRGMR

-1951 YMEIIPQVC
+1951 YLEIIPQVC
-1960 TKHKDVA
+1960 TKHRDVA

-2029 REDLVYYEHKPP
+2029 REDLVYYEHKPL
-2041 TTKSTA
+2041 TKSVPVSA
-2047 GSANGADKDT
+2047 GDKDS
-2057 KEHPEERGEKGGV
+2057 KDHPEERGEKGGV
-2070 MRHPDNPLDIA
+2070 LRHLDNPLDIA

-2137 GMKVWRKALSE
+2137 GMKVWRKALTE

-2178 MCKKGD
+2178 ICRKGD

-2203 HKPKITSIP
+2203 HKPKITTIP
-2212 EGDWYCPACISKAS
+2212 EGDWYCPSCISKAS
-2226 GPSPKSKKP
+2226 GPSPKIKKP
-2235 PSKPLASSGG
+2235 PSKPVASTAGG
-2245 SSKKGG
+2245 SKKGG
-2251 EVKKNGKQAGN
+2251 EAKKNGKQASN
-2262 GDMSEDDS
+2262 GEAEEDDS
-2270 ASASSTPKKTAKD
+2270 ASASNTPKKGAKD
-2283 TSRKRK
+2283 NSRKRK
-2289 PEETSLALPASNQ
+2289 TEESSPALPAANQ
-2302 ESPVCVK
+2302 EGPVCVK

-2394 NEDNSDI
+2394 NEDNSEI
-2401 GRAGHNMRK
+2401 GRAGHTMRK

>member
-1 MIRFTYQLTPHMESG
+1 MESG

-64 STLTTSGLFGAA
+64 STLSTSGRLFGAA

-94 HPAFGAI
+94 HPAFGAL

-120 AALAAHPQLGA
+120 AALATHPQLGA

-169 ASPVQNRMPGKN
+169 VSPVQIRMPGKN
-181 SNAPPKGVNGAVNGS
+181 SHTPPKGVNGAVNGS

-203 QSGNFSASPA
+203 QSGSFSASPA
-213 PVQATTK
+213 PVQASTK
-220 PTKNSDPTTR
+220 STKTSNPSHSH
-230 RSSPQNNPGD
+230 RSSPHKNPAE
-240 LVAKPTQ
+240 LVVKPIQ
-247 KSKEKKPR
+247 KQKEKKPR
-255 KKPADNSVASNSESG
+255 KKPTDASVASNSESG

-300 DDEEEDKQSEFS
+300 DDDEEDKQSELS
-312 DSEKQTK
+312 DSEKRTK
-319 KNTKVVIPNFGT
+319 KKTKVLIPGTGT
-331 AKTDT
+331 AK
-336 SISGERRDKKVT
+336 KK
-348 QAQKI
+348 AH
-353 PSNPPTLVP
+353 SNPPTLVP
-362 LPCSVSPPAVSQ
+362 LPCSASPPALSQ
-374 NSPLALH
+374 SSPLALH
-381 SSRSWPEGT
+381 SSRSWTDSPQ
-390 MQHFSVIQS
+390 QHFSVIQS

-411 LTQSQRESSPSSSP
+411 LTQPRRESSPSSSP

-430 SPKPLASTAS
+430 SPKALSSTAS

-449 TSPQHLPLSLCSSP
+449 SSPQHLPLSLCSSP

-468 PSPPRSTLPLS
+468 PSPPPSTLPLS
-479 TSPKPFGLTS
+479 TSPKRFGLTS
-489 PVTSSRKSSLKPPQH
+489 SVRSSKKSSLKPPQH
-504 RVPSAAKSNK
+504 APSGAAKSNK
-514 RKLLEAS
+514 RKQLEAS

-542 ADQKKQ
+542 AELKKQ
-548 QPGPKKSPKRT
+548 QQGPNKSPKRT
-559 SLSSSPF
+559 SLSSSPL
-566 PPAPRPPPQNNQ
+566 PPAPPPPPQNNH
-578 SNLFLTSAL
+578 SNLFLSSAL
-587 LGLPEPHQ
+587 LGLPEPHH

-610 LITKPRKDSA
+610 LISKPRKDSA
-620 PQGKSPQCDSDGGS
+620 SQGKSPQCDSEAGS
-634 LPVNLSTGAS
+634 MPVNLSTGAS
-644 RTQAT
+644 RTQGT
-649 TQAGPLSLHPTTSP
+649 TKAGLLSQPPTTSP
-663 SATGHGSRKNKI
+663 HATGHGSRKNKS
-675 PKGKGQTPGLGQGQ
+675 PKGKGQTPGLV
-689 GQGQGQ
+689 QGQGQ
-695 ADPLSAWKGFSQNHL
+695 ADPLAAWKGFSQNHL

-717 FRGGEPGIRI
+717 FRGGEAGIGI
-727 PGVSIPGVGIPGVG
+727 PGVSIPGAGIPGVG

-761 GDDDDDEDDDL
+761 DDDDEDDDL

-778 DDSDDSL
+778 EDSDDSL
-785 SESDSNSDSDIS
+785 SESDSNSDSDVS
-797 GKKVKELKM
+797 GKKVKELKL

-821 TKGPELLNTSTS
+821 TKGPELLNTSTN
-833 HPATSCSPLNL
+833 HTATSCSPLNL
-844 QVIKSPATVTSSSAL
+844 QVIKTPTIVTSSSAL

-887 KDLMVPL
+887 KELMIPL
-894 ELGWRRETRIKSV
+894 ELGWRRETRIKTV

-995 SERQLLGEG
+995 SDRQSAGEG
-1004 TKGTRRRKGRPPN
+1004 TKGSRRRKGRPPN
-1017 VGDPVAP
+1017 VGDPLVP

-1072 AIMAAEERRKQKEQ
+1072 GKLWSIIAAEERRKQKEQ
-1086 IKIIKQQ
+1086 IKILKQQ
-1093 EKIKRIQQIR
+1093 
-1103 MEKELRAQQILEAKR
+1103 AKR

-1225 MCLSDHKLLP
+1225 MCLSDHKPLP

-1269 DLNVDVPTLGMLQE
+1269 DLSMDVPTLGMLQE

-1296 DLLVKML
+1296 DLLVKLL

-1349 NTELAPLAFSL
+1349 NTNLALLALSL
-1360 KTKAFQAHTPA
+1360 KTKAFQAHTPV
-1371 QKASILGFL
+1371 QKSSILGFL

-1385 CSKAVIS
+1385 CSRAVIS

-1406 DKIIMEGKLKKLRTI
+1406 DKLIMEGKLKKLRTI
-1421 YAKRTGKRE
+1421 HAKRTGKRE
-1430 ASMCLEENQSIGTP
+1430 ASMGVEENQSVGTP

-1456 DSDEDEEEDDD
+1456 DSDDDEDDD
-1467 SDDQAEEEEDEEEE
+1467 EDSDDPAEEDEDEEEE
-1481 EMKKVKKVET
+1481 EVKKVKKAEV

-1577 TAEEIKVKEEPQ
+1577 AAEEVKVKEEPQ
-1589 EIELQKEN
+1589 EIELEKEKHAN
-1597 PINSDGQSIR
+1597 LDGPSVR
-1607 TQGLEQQHEEEKE
+1607 SQGLEQLEEEEKE
-1620 QGRKNN
+1620 HEGKKN
-1626 SPNLFY
+1626 SPSLFY
-1632 QQPDCASKLC
+1632 PQQGCVSKLC
-1642 TLRDVNKDIN
+1642 TIRDVSKDVG
-1652 KETVRAEGNESPHV
+1652 KETVKAENKQSPHV

-1674 TSSSLTTNTSELA
+1674 THSATASVTATSPTHNTSEPA
-1687 EVATSSIVT
+1687 VASTPSLVT
-1696 INNTTNIPPPALSS
+1696 TNDMTNIPPPGSTSLP
-1710 VSVPCLPAP
+1710 VPCLPGP
-1719 RDSPGNTPPTSSPAP
+1719 RESPGNTPLSSSPAP
-1734 SPLFSFQANDQLL
+1734 SPYLSFQANDQLL

-1772 TTPPGAPRMSPQASS
+1772 TTPPGAPRVSPQASS
-1787 TPGRPKSP
+1787 TPARPRSP

-1802 LTPSAASASTSPH
+1802 LTPSAASASASPH
-1815 HPAGLLNYPLS
+1815 HPAGLLNYPMS

-1845 SGMISPSL
+1845 SGIISPSL
-1853 PLCSSPSP
+1853 PLCSSPSLMP
-1861 MLGHV
+1861 GHS
-1866 LEGNTAASV
+1866 LEGNTASV

-1882 LPRIEKTSSMPTSAL
+1882 LPRIEKTSSMPSPAL

-1903 DLTTPRPIPE
+1903 DHSMPRPIPE
-1913 EMLAGWWRVSDIE
+1913 EMLTGWWRVSDIE
-1926 ELRALVDALHCRGMR
+1926 QLRNLVNALHSRGIR

-1951 YMEIIPQVC
+1951 YIEIIPQVC
-1960 TKHKDVA
+1960 TKHKEVA
-1967 MIELHELEESQ
+1967 MIELRDLEESQ

-2029 REDLVYYEHKPP
+2029 REDLVYYEHKPL
-2041 TTKSTA
+2041 TKSASA
-2047 GSANGADKDT
+2047 GTGDKDS
-2057 KEHPEERGEKGGV
+2057 KEHPDERGEKGGV
-2070 MRHPDNPLDIA
+2070 TRHPDNPLDIA

-2178 MCKKGD
+2178 MCRKGD

-2226 GPSPKSKKP
+2226 GPSPKNKKP
-2235 PSKPLASSGG
+2235 PSKPAASGG
-2245 SSKKGG
+2245 GGVKKGG
-2251 EVKKNGKQAGN
+2251 EAKKNGKQTGN
-2262 GDMSEDDS
+2262 GEVSEEDS
-2270 ASASSTPKKTAKD
+2270 ASASSTPKKVAKD
-2283 TSRKRK
+2283 TNRKRK
-2289 PEETSLALPASNQ
+2289 TEEASPALPAANQ